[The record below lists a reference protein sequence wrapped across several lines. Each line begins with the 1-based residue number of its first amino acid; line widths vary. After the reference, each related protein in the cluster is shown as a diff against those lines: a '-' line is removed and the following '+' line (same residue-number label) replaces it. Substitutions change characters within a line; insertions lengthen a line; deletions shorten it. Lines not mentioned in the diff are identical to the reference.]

1 MKKTWQFVKKGE
13 KMRKKTGKIWIAALV
28 CIGMMIATVC
38 GLKVSAAE
46 TDVMTEPVL
55 EYIVIDNPRI
65 DTPGTQT
72 IVAGYQ
78 AKDTLT
84 DAVLTYK
91 NTVTDEEET
100 VSASRI
106 DADTLVFEMNYTDE
120 SESGIYSLESLDF
133 EADEQTYSLDFSK
146 CGIEGKYGVN
156 QSCETEPD
164 AVVEDSDTQEETN
177 DSDVS
182 FTTITKDGEVTENT
196 DISDVVEDAVA
207 QQSSDSGIAVYAE
220 NGARTTS
227 TGKVIVVLDPGH
239 GGFDPG
245 TSGFGANEKDLTLK
259 IAKYCKAV
267 LESDGRIQIYMT
279 RETDTS
285 VGNATD
291 VSTDLYNRIQYAIGK
306 KADLFVSLHLNSA
319 GASAKGAEVYY
330 PNSNYRADIGAQ
342 GKTLATDIQN
352 ELVKLGLYNRGAKI
366 QNSTSS
372 KYSDNSVQDY
382 YYVIQQSKR
391 AGFPGIIVEHAF
403 LSNQNDYNNYLSS
416 DEKLKKLG
424 EADAKGILTYLET
437 GGYVGKWVKTG
448 SQWKYQNY
456 DGSYVKNCW
465 KLIKNLWYHFDANG
479 IMQTGFLTLN
489 GKTYYLQSSGA
500 MKTSWQKIS
509 NTWYYFDG
517 SGAMVSNGWRWINS
531 KCYYFDKN
539 GKMATDTWIG
549 EYYVDADGA
558 WVKGK
563 QKETDKWIQSSG
575 RWWYRHADGSY
586 TRSGWEYIGSKWYY
600 FDQNGWMVTGWQKVK
615 GSWYYM
621 ESKGA
626 MVNSGWKWINS
637 KCYYFDKNGKM
648 AANTWIDRS
657 YVDADGAWVKDKK
670 QEPDKWIQSSG
681 RWWYRHGDGTY
692 TKSDWEYIGNKWYYF
707 DQNGWMLTGWQK
719 VSGSWYYMDSNGAR
733 VADGWK
739 WINNKCYYFDKNGKM
754 AADTWIDGSYV
765 DASGVWIKDKKQEPE
780 NVTKTGWVQYSG
792 HWMYYNT
799 DGSYVKSN
807 WKSVNSIW
815 YYFDQNG
822 WMVTGW
828 MTLSS
833 GKYYLNPTKNSD
845 GVEGAMLKGYKQI
858 DGKWYYLR
866 SGESPEGSLRYE
878 GVTSIMGTS
887 AIGTNKTT
895 VVNKMVKMFQKSGK
909 NYPAQALTKGNA
921 PTIEAFCQIVY
932 DEAVIEGIKP
942 EVVFGQAMNETGYL
956 QFGGD
961 VKIEQFNFAGLG
973 ASGGGIVGESFK
985 SVAEGI
991 RAQVQHLKGYAS
1003 TEALKQTCVDNRY
1016 KWVTKGCAPYVEWL
1030 GQKENP
1036 NGKGW
1041 ATSKNY
1047 GMNLMEKYII
1057 PMYSL

>member
-1 MKKTWQFVKKGE
+1 
-13 KMRKKTGKIWIAALV
+13 MRKKTGKIWIAALA
-28 CIGMMIATVC
+28 CIGMMIASVC

-46 TDVMTEPVL
+46 NRGTSEPVL
-55 EYIVIDNPRI
+55 EYIVINNPRI
-65 DTPGTQT
+65 DTPGTQI

-91 NTVTDEEET
+91 NTVTDEEMT
-100 VSASRI
+100 VSAARI
-106 DADTLVFEMNYTDE
+106 DADTAVFEMNYTDE

-133 EADEQTYSLDFSK
+133 EMDEQMYSLDFAK

-182 FTTITKDGEVTENT
+182 FTTITKDGEVTENA
-196 DISDVVEDAVA
+196 DISDVVEEAVA
-207 QQSSDSGIAVYAE
+207 QRSSDSEIAVYAE
-220 NGARTTS
+220 SGARTTS

-259 IAKYCKAV
+259 IAKYCKAA
-267 LESDGRIQIYMT
+267 LEKDGRIQVYMT

-285 VGNATD
+285 VGNTTN

-306 KADLFVSLHLNSA
+306 KANLFVSIHLNSA
-319 GASAKGAEVYY
+319 TASAKGAEVYY

-342 GKTLATDIQN
+342 GKALATDIQN

-372 KYSDNSVQDY
+372 KYPDNSVQDY

-391 AGFPGIIVEHAF
+391 AGFPGIIVEHAY
-403 LSNQNDYNNYLSS
+403 LSNQSDYNNYLSS
-416 DEKLKKLG
+416 DAKLKKLG
-424 EADAKGILTYLET
+424 EADAKGIITYLDT
-437 GGYVGKWVKTG
+437 SGYVGKWVQSG

-489 GKTYYLQSSGA
+489 GKMYYLQSSGA
-500 MKTSWQKIS
+500 MKTGWQKIS
-509 NTWYYFDG
+509 NTWYYFDS

-539 GKMATDTWIG
+539 GKMAADTWIG
-549 EYYVDADGA
+549 EYYVDASGA
-558 WVKGK
+558 WVKDK

-586 TRSGWEYIGSKWYY
+586 TRSGWEYIGGKWYY

-621 ESKGA
+621 ESNGA
-626 MVNSGWKWINS
+626 MVSSGWKWINS

-648 AANTWIDRS
+648 AANTWIDGS
-657 YVDADGAWVKDKK
+657 YVDASGAWVKDKK
-670 QEPDKWIQSSG
+670 QEPDKWIRSSG

-692 TKSDWEYIGNKWYYF
+692 IRSDWEYIGNKWYYF
-707 DQNGWMLTGWQK
+707 DQNGWMITGWQK
-719 VSGSWYYMDSNGAR
+719 VSGSWYYMEGNGAR

-754 AADTWIDGSYV
+754 AVDTWIDGSYV

-887 AIGTNKTT
+887 AMGTNKTT

-909 NYPAQALTKGNA
+909 NYPTQALTKGNA
-921 PTIEAFCQIVY
+921 PTIEAFCRIVY

-1003 TEALKQTCVDNRY
+1003 TKALKQTCVDNRY

>member
-1 MKKTWQFVKKGE
+1 
-13 KMRKKTGKIWIAALV
+13 MRKKTGKIWIAALA
-28 CIGMMIATVC
+28 CIGMMIASVC

-46 TDVMTEPVL
+46 NRGTSEPVL
-55 EYIVIDNPRI
+55 EYIVISNPRI
-65 DTPGTQT
+65 DTPGTQI

-91 NTVTDEEET
+91 NTVTDEEMT
-100 VSASRI
+100 VSAARI
-106 DADTLVFEMNYTDE
+106 DADTAVFEMNYTDE

-133 EADEQTYSLDFSK
+133 EMDEQMYSLDFAK

-182 FTTITKDGEVTENT
+182 FTTITKDGEVTENA
-196 DISDVVEDAVA
+196 DISDVVEEAVA
-207 QQSSDSGIAVYAE
+207 QRSSDSEIAVYAE
-220 NGARTTS
+220 SGARTTS

-259 IAKYCKAV
+259 IAKYCKAA
-267 LESDGRIQIYMT
+267 LEKDGRIQVYMT

-285 VGNATD
+285 VGNTTN

-306 KADLFVSLHLNSA
+306 KANLFVSIHLNSA
-319 GASAKGAEVYY
+319 TASAKGAEVYY

-342 GKTLATDIQN
+342 GKALATDIQN

-372 KYSDNSVQDY
+372 KYPDNSVQDY

-391 AGFPGIIVEHAF
+391 AGFPGIIVEHAY
-403 LSNQNDYNNYLSS
+403 LSNQSDYNNYLSS
-416 DEKLKKLG
+416 DAKLKKLG
-424 EADAKGILTYLET
+424 EADAKGIITYLDT
-437 GGYVGKWVKTG
+437 SGYVGKWVQSG

-500 MKTSWQKIS
+500 MKTGWQKIS
-509 NTWYYFDG
+509 NTWYYFDS

-539 GKMATDTWIG
+539 GKMAVDTWIG
-549 EYYVDADGA
+549 EYYVDASGA
-558 WVKGK
+558 WVKDK

-586 TRSGWEYIGSKWYY
+586 TRSGWEYIGGKWYY

-621 ESKGA
+621 ESNGA
-626 MVNSGWKWINS
+626 MVSSDWKWINS

-648 AANTWIDRS
+648 AANTWIDGS
-657 YVDADGAWVKDKK
+657 YVDASGAWVKDKK
-670 QEPDKWIQSSG
+670 QEPDKWIRSSG

-692 TKSDWEYIGNKWYYF
+692 TRSDWEYIGNKWYYF
-707 DQNGWMLTGWQK
+707 DQNGWMITGWQK
-719 VSGSWYYMDSNGAR
+719 VSGSWYYMESNGAR

-887 AIGTNKTT
+887 AMGTNKTI

-909 NYPAQALTKGNA
+909 NYPTQALTKGNA

-973 ASGGGIVGESFK
+973 ASGGGIAGESFK

-1003 TEALKQTCVDNRY
+1003 TKALKQTCVDNRY

>member
-1 MKKTWQFVKKGE
+1 
-13 KMRKKTGKIWIAALV
+13 MRKKTGKIWIAALA

-46 TDVMTEPVL
+46 NRGTSEPVL
-55 EYIVIDNPRI
+55 EYIVINNPRI

-120 SESGIYSLESLDF
+120 SGSGIYSLESLDF
-133 EADEQTYSLDFSK
+133 EADEQTYSLDFAK

-259 IAKYCKAV
+259 IAKYCKVA

-372 KYSDNSVQDY
+372 KYPDNSVQDY

-500 MKTSWQKIS
+500 MKTGWQKIS
-509 NTWYYFDG
+509 NTWYYFES

-539 GKMATDTWIG
+539 GKMAADTWIG
-549 EYYVDADGA
+549 EYYVDASGA
-558 WVKGK
+558 WVKDK

-586 TRSGWEYIGSKWYY
+586 TRSGWEYIGGKWYY

-621 ESKGA
+621 ESNGA
-626 MVNSGWKWINS
+626 MVSSGWKWINS
-637 KCYYFDKNGKM
+637 
-648 AANTWIDRS
+648 
-657 YVDADGAWVKDKK
+657 
-670 QEPDKWIQSSG
+670 
-681 RWWYRHGDGTY
+681 
-692 TKSDWEYIGNKWYYF
+692 
-707 DQNGWMLTGWQK
+707 
-719 VSGSWYYMDSNGAR
+719 
-733 VADGWK
+733 
-739 WINNKCYYFDKNGKM
+739 KCYYFDKNGKM

-765 DASGVWIKDKKQEPE
+765 DVSGVWIKDKKQEPE

-822 WMVTGW
+822 WMATGW
-828 MTLSS
+828 ITLSS
-833 GKYYLNPTKNSD
+833 GKYYLNPAKNSN

-866 SGESPEGSLRYE
+866 SGESPEGSLKYE

-887 AIGTNKTT
+887 AMGTNKTT
-895 VVNKMVKMFQKSGK
+895 VVNKMVKMFRKSRK
-909 NYPAQALTKGNA
+909 TYPAQALTKGNA

-932 DEAVIEGIKP
+932 DEALIEGVKP

-973 ASGGGIVGESFK
+973 ATGGGVKGESFK
-985 SVAEGI
+985 NVAEGI

-1003 TEALKQTCVDNRY
+1003 TEALKQTCVDKRY
-1016 KWVTKGCAPYVEWL
+1016 GNINPKGSTPYVEWL

>member
-1 MKKTWQFVKKGE
+1 
-13 KMRKKTGKIWIAALV
+13 MRKKTGKIWIAALA
-28 CIGMMIATVC
+28 CIGMMIASVC

-46 TDVMTEPVL
+46 NRGTSEPVL
-55 EYIVIDNPRI
+55 EYIVISNPRI

-91 NTVTDEEET
+91 NTVTDEEMT
-100 VSASRI
+100 VSAARI
-106 DADTLVFEMNYTDE
+106 DADTAVFEMNYTDE

-133 EADEQTYSLDFSK
+133 EMDEQMYSLDFAK

-182 FTTITKDGEVTENT
+182 FTTITKDGEVTENA
-196 DISDVVEDAVA
+196 DISDVVEEAVA
-207 QQSSDSGIAVYAE
+207 QRSSDSEIAVYAE
-220 NGARTTS
+220 SGARTTS

-259 IAKYCKAV
+259 IAKYCKAA
-267 LESDGRIQIYMT
+267 LEKDGRIQVYMT

-285 VGNATD
+285 VGNTTN

-306 KADLFVSLHLNSA
+306 KANLFVSIHLNSA
-319 GASAKGAEVYY
+319 TASAKGAEVYY

-342 GKTLATDIQN
+342 GKALATDIQN

-372 KYSDNSVQDY
+372 KYPDNSVQDY

-391 AGFPGIIVEHAF
+391 AGFPGIIVEHAY
-403 LSNQNDYNNYLSS
+403 LSNQSDYNNYLSS
-416 DEKLKKLG
+416 DAKLKKLG
-424 EADAKGILTYLET
+424 EADAKGIITYLDT
-437 GGYVGKWVKTG
+437 SGYVGKWVQSG

-500 MKTSWQKIS
+500 MKTGWQKIS
-509 NTWYYFDG
+509 NTWYYFDS

-539 GKMATDTWIG
+539 GKMAVDTWIG
-549 EYYVDADGA
+549 EYYVDASGA
-558 WVKGK
+558 WVKDK

-586 TRSGWEYIGSKWYY
+586 TRSRWEYIGGKWYY

-621 ESKGA
+621 ESNGA
-626 MVNSGWKWINS
+626 MVSSDWKWINS

-648 AANTWIDRS
+648 AANTWIDGS
-657 YVDADGAWVKDKK
+657 YVDASGAWVKDKK
-670 QEPDKWIQSSG
+670 QEPDKWIRSSG

-692 TKSDWEYIGNKWYYF
+692 TRSDWEYIGNKWYYF
-707 DQNGWMLTGWQK
+707 DQNGWMITGWQK
-719 VSGSWYYMDSNGAR
+719 VSGSWYYMESNGAR

-887 AIGTNKTT
+887 AMGTNKTI

-909 NYPAQALTKGNA
+909 NYPTQALTKGNA

-973 ASGGGIVGESFK
+973 ASGGGIAGESFK

-1030 GQKENP
+1030 GQKENL

>member
-1 MKKTWQFVKKGE
+1 
-13 KMRKKTGKIWIAALV
+13 MRKKTGKIWIAALA
-28 CIGMMIATVC
+28 CIGMMIASVC

-46 TDVMTEPVL
+46 NRGTSEPVL
-55 EYIVIDNPRI
+55 EYIVISNPRI

-91 NTVTDEEET
+91 NTVTDEEMT
-100 VSASRI
+100 VSAARI
-106 DADTLVFEMNYTDE
+106 DADTAVFEMNYTDE

-133 EADEQTYSLDFSK
+133 EMDEQMYSLDFAK

-182 FTTITKDGEVTENT
+182 FTTITKDGEVTENA
-196 DISDVVEDAVA
+196 DISDVVEEAVA
-207 QQSSDSGIAVYAE
+207 QRSSDSEIAVYAE
-220 NGARTTS
+220 SGARTTS

-259 IAKYCKAV
+259 IAKYCKAA
-267 LESDGRIQIYMT
+267 LEKDGRIQVYMT

-285 VGNATD
+285 VGNTTN

-306 KADLFVSLHLNSA
+306 KANLFVSIHLNSA
-319 GASAKGAEVYY
+319 TASAKGAEVYY

-342 GKTLATDIQN
+342 GKALATDIQN

-372 KYSDNSVQDY
+372 KYPDNSVQDY

-391 AGFPGIIVEHAF
+391 AGFPGIIVEHAY
-403 LSNQNDYNNYLSS
+403 LSNQSDYNNYLSS
-416 DEKLKKLG
+416 DAKLKKLG
-424 EADAKGILTYLET
+424 EADAKGIITYLDT
-437 GGYVGKWVKTG
+437 GGYVGKWVQSG

-500 MKTSWQKIS
+500 MKTGWQKIS
-509 NTWYYFDG
+509 NTWYYFDS

-539 GKMATDTWIG
+539 GKMAVDTWIG
-549 EYYVDADGA
+549 EYYVDASGA
-558 WVKGK
+558 WVKDK

-586 TRSGWEYIGSKWYY
+586 TRSGWEYIGGKWYY

-621 ESKGA
+621 ESNGA
-626 MVNSGWKWINS
+626 MVSSDWKWINS

-648 AANTWIDRS
+648 AANTWIDGS
-657 YVDADGAWVKDKK
+657 YVDASGAWVKDKK
-670 QEPDKWIQSSG
+670 QEPDKWIRSSG

-692 TKSDWEYIGNKWYYF
+692 TRSDWEYIGNKWYYF
-707 DQNGWMLTGWQK
+707 DQNGWMITGWQK
-719 VSGSWYYMDSNGAR
+719 VSGSWYYMESNGAR

-887 AIGTNKTT
+887 AMGTNKTI

-909 NYPAQALTKGNA
+909 NYPTQALTKGNA

-973 ASGGGIVGESFK
+973 ASGGGIAGESFK

-1030 GQKENP
+1030 GQKENL

>member
-1 MKKTWQFVKKGE
+1 
-13 KMRKKTGKIWIAALV
+13 MRKKTGKIWIAALA
-28 CIGMMIATVC
+28 CIGMMIASVC

-46 TDVMTEPVL
+46 NRGTSEPVL
-55 EYIVIDNPRI
+55 EYIVINNPRI

-91 NTVTDEEET
+91 NTVTDEEMT
-100 VSASRI
+100 VSAARI
-106 DADTLVFEMNYTDE
+106 DADTAVFEMNYTDE

-133 EADEQTYSLDFSK
+133 EMDEQMYSLDFAK

-164 AVVEDSDTQEETN
+164 AVVEDSDTQEKTN

-182 FTTITKDGEVTENT
+182 FTTITKDGEVTENA
-196 DISDVVEDAVA
+196 DISDVVEEAVA
-207 QQSSDSGIAVYAE
+207 QQSSDSEIAVYAE
-220 NGARTTS
+220 SGARTTS

-259 IAKYCKAV
+259 IAKYCKAA
-267 LESDGRIQIYMT
+267 LEKDGRIQVYMT

-285 VGNATD
+285 VGNTTN

-306 KADLFVSLHLNSA
+306 KANLFVSIHLNSA
-319 GASAKGAEVYY
+319 TASAKGAEVYY

-342 GKTLATDIQN
+342 GKALATDIQN

-372 KYSDNSVQDY
+372 KYPDNSVQDY

-391 AGFPGIIVEHAF
+391 AGFPGIIVEHAY
-403 LSNQNDYNNYLSS
+403 LSNQSDYNNYLSS
-416 DEKLKKLG
+416 DAKLKQLG
-424 EADAKGILTYLET
+424 EADAKGIITYLDT
-437 GGYVGKWVKTG
+437 SGYVGKWVQSG

-500 MKTSWQKIS
+500 MKTGWQKIS
-509 NTWYYFDG
+509 NTWYYFDS

-539 GKMATDTWIG
+539 GKMAADTWIG

-586 TRSGWEYIGSKWYY
+586 TRSGWEYIGGKWYY

-621 ESKGA
+621 ESNGA
-626 MVNSGWKWINS
+626 MVSSGWKWINS

-648 AANTWIDRS
+648 AANTWIDGS
-657 YVDADGAWVKDKK
+657 YVDASGAWVKDKK
-670 QEPDKWIQSSG
+670 QEPDKWIRSSG

-692 TKSDWEYIGNKWYYF
+692 TRSDWEYIGNKWYYF
-707 DQNGWMLTGWQK
+707 DQNGWMITGWQK
-719 VSGSWYYMDSNGAR
+719 VSGSWYYMESNGAR

-739 WINNKCYYFDKNGKM
+739 WINNECYYFDKNGKM

-792 HWMYYNT
+792 RWMYYNA

-807 WKSVNSIW
+807 WKSVNNIW

-887 AIGTNKTT
+887 AMGTNKTT
-895 VVNKMVKMFQKSGK
+895 VVNKMVKMFRKSGK
-909 NYPAQALTKGNA
+909 NYPTQALTKGNA

-973 ASGGGIVGESFK
+973 ASGGGIAGESFK

>member
-1 MKKTWQFVKKGE
+1 
-13 KMRKKTGKIWIAALV
+13 MRKKTGKIWIAALA
-28 CIGMMIATVC
+28 CIGMMIASVC

-46 TDVMTEPVL
+46 NRGTSEPVL
-55 EYIVIDNPRI
+55 EYIVINNPRI

-91 NTVTDEEET
+91 NTVTDEEMT
-100 VSASRI
+100 VSAARI
-106 DADTLVFEMNYTDE
+106 DADTAVFEMNYTDE

-133 EADEQTYSLDFSK
+133 EMDEQMYSLDFAK

-182 FTTITKDGEVTENT
+182 FTTITKDGEVTENA
-196 DISDVVEDAVA
+196 DISDVVEEAVA
-207 QQSSDSGIAVYAE
+207 QRSSDSEISVYAE
-220 NGARTTS
+220 SGARTTS

-259 IAKYCKAV
+259 IAKYCKAA
-267 LESDGRIQIYMT
+267 LEKDGRIQVYMT

-285 VGNATD
+285 VGNTTN

-306 KADLFVSLHLNSA
+306 KANLFVSIHLNSA
-319 GASAKGAEVYY
+319 TASAAKGAEVYY
-330 PNSNYRADIGAQ
+330 PNSNYRTDIGAQ
-342 GKTLATDIQN
+342 GKALATDIQN

-372 KYSDNSVQDY
+372 KYPDNSVQDY

-391 AGFPGIIVEHAF
+391 AGFPGIIVEHAY
-403 LSNQNDYNNYLSS
+403 LSNQSDYNNYLSS
-416 DEKLKKLG
+416 DAKLKKLG
-424 EADAKGILTYLET
+424 EADAKGIITYLDT
-437 GGYVGKWVKTG
+437 SGYVGKWVQSG

-500 MKTSWQKIS
+500 MKTGWQKIS
-509 NTWYYFDG
+509 NTWYYFDS

-539 GKMATDTWIG
+539 GKMAADTWIG
-549 EYYVDADGA
+549 EYYVDASGA
-558 WVKGK
+558 WVKDK
-563 QKETDKWIQSSG
+563 QQETDKWIQSSD

-586 TRSGWEYIGSKWYY
+586 TRSGWEYIGGKWYY

-621 ESKGA
+621 ESNGA
-626 MVNSGWKWINS
+626 MVSSGWKWINS
-637 KCYYFDKNGKM
+637 
-648 AANTWIDRS
+648 
-657 YVDADGAWVKDKK
+657 
-670 QEPDKWIQSSG
+670 
-681 RWWYRHGDGTY
+681 
-692 TKSDWEYIGNKWYYF
+692 
-707 DQNGWMLTGWQK
+707 
-719 VSGSWYYMDSNGAR
+719 
-733 VADGWK
+733 
-739 WINNKCYYFDKNGKM
+739 KCYYFDKNGKM

-765 DASGVWIKDKKQEPE
+765 DASGAWIKDKKQEPE
-780 NVTKTGWVQYSG
+780 NVTKTGWVQYTG
-792 HWMYYNT
+792 HWLYYNA
-799 DGSYVKSN
+799 DGSAVKSN
-807 WKSVNSIW
+807 WKSVNGIW

-822 WMVTGW
+822 WMAAGW
-828 MTLSS
+828 ITLSS
-833 GKYYLNPTKNSD
+833 GKYYLNPAKNSN

-866 SGESPEGSLRYE
+866 SGESPAGSLRYE

-887 AIGTNKTT
+887 AMGTNKTT
-895 VVNKMVKMFQKSGK
+895 VVNKMVKMFRKSRK
-909 NYPAQALTKGNA
+909 TYPAQALTKGNA

-932 DEAVIEGIKP
+932 DEALIEGVKP

-973 ASGGGIVGESFK
+973 ATGGGVKGESFK
-985 SVAEGI
+985 NVAEGI

>member
-1 MKKTWQFVKKGE
+1 M
-13 KMRKKTGKIWIAALV
+13 
-28 CIGMMIATVC
+28 
-38 GLKVSAAE
+38 
-46 TDVMTEPVL
+46 
-55 EYIVIDNPRI
+55 
-65 DTPGTQT
+65 
-72 IVAGYQ
+72 
-78 AKDTLT
+78 
-84 DAVLTYK
+84 
-91 NTVTDEEET
+91 
-100 VSASRI
+100 
-106 DADTLVFEMNYTDE
+106 
-120 SESGIYSLESLDF
+120 
-133 EADEQTYSLDFSK
+133 YSLDFAK

-182 FTTITKDGEVTENT
+182 FTTITKDGEVTENA
-196 DISDVVEDAVA
+196 DISDVVEEAVA
-207 QQSSDSGIAVYAE
+207 QRSSDSEIAVYAE
-220 NGARTTS
+220 SGARTTS

-259 IAKYCKAV
+259 IAKYCKAA
-267 LESDGRIQIYMT
+267 LEKDGRIQVYMT

-285 VGNATD
+285 VGNTTN

-306 KADLFVSLHLNSA
+306 KANLFVSIHLNSA
-319 GASAKGAEVYY
+319 TASAKGAEVYY

-342 GKTLATDIQN
+342 GKALATDIQN

-372 KYSDNSVQDY
+372 KYPDNSVQDY

-391 AGFPGIIVEHAF
+391 AGFPGIIVEHAY
-403 LSNQNDYNNYLSS
+403 LSNQSDYNNYLSS
-416 DEKLKKLG
+416 DAKLKKLG
-424 EADAKGILTYLET
+424 EADAKGIITYLDT
-437 GGYVGKWVKTG
+437 SGYVGKWVQSG

-500 MKTSWQKIS
+500 MKTGWQKIS
-509 NTWYYFDG
+509 NTWYYFDS

-539 GKMATDTWIG
+539 GKMAVDTWIG
-549 EYYVDADGA
+549 EYYVDASGA
-558 WVKGK
+558 WVKDK

-586 TRSGWEYIGSKWYY
+586 TRSGWEYIGGKWYY

-621 ESKGA
+621 ESNGA
-626 MVNSGWKWINS
+626 MVSSDWKWINS
-637 KCYYFDKNGKM
+637 
-648 AANTWIDRS
+648 
-657 YVDADGAWVKDKK
+657 
-670 QEPDKWIQSSG
+670 
-681 RWWYRHGDGTY
+681 
-692 TKSDWEYIGNKWYYF
+692 
-707 DQNGWMLTGWQK
+707 
-719 VSGSWYYMDSNGAR
+719 
-733 VADGWK
+733 
-739 WINNKCYYFDKNGKM
+739 KCYYFDKNGKM

-887 AIGTNKTT
+887 AMGTNKTI

-909 NYPAQALTKGNA
+909 NYPTQALTKGNA

-973 ASGGGIVGESFK
+973 ASGGGIAGESFK

-1030 GQKENP
+1030 GQKENL

>member
-1 MKKTWQFVKKGE
+1 
-13 KMRKKTGKIWIAALV
+13 MRKKTGKIWIAALA
-28 CIGMMIATVC
+28 CIGMMIASVC

-46 TDVMTEPVL
+46 NRGTSEPVL
-55 EYIVIDNPRI
+55 EYIVISNPRI

-91 NTVTDEEET
+91 NTVTDEEMT
-100 VSASRI
+100 VSAARI
-106 DADTLVFEMNYTDE
+106 DADTAVFEMNYTDE

-133 EADEQTYSLDFSK
+133 EMDEQMYSLDFAK

-182 FTTITKDGEVTENT
+182 FTTITKDGEVTENA
-196 DISDVVEDAVA
+196 DISDVVEEAVA
-207 QQSSDSGIAVYAE
+207 QRSSDSEIAVYAE
-220 NGARTTS
+220 SGARTTS

-259 IAKYCKAV
+259 IAKYCKAA
-267 LESDGRIQIYMT
+267 LEKDGRIQVYMT

-285 VGNATD
+285 VGNTTN

-306 KADLFVSLHLNSA
+306 KANLFVSIHLNSA
-319 GASAKGAEVYY
+319 TASAKGAEVYY

-342 GKTLATDIQN
+342 GKALATDIQN

-372 KYSDNSVQDY
+372 KYPDNSVQDY

-391 AGFPGIIVEHAF
+391 AGFPGIIVEHAY
-403 LSNQNDYNNYLSS
+403 LSNQSDYNNYLSS
-416 DEKLKKLG
+416 DAKIKKLG
-424 EADAKGILTYLET
+424 EADAKGIITYLDT
-437 GGYVGKWVKTG
+437 SGYVGKWVQSG

-500 MKTSWQKIS
+500 MKTGWQKIS
-509 NTWYYFDG
+509 NTWYYFDS

-539 GKMATDTWIG
+539 GKMAVDTWIG
-549 EYYVDADGA
+549 EYYVDASGA
-558 WVKGK
+558 WVKDK

-586 TRSGWEYIGSKWYY
+586 TRSGWEYIGGKWYY

-621 ESKGA
+621 ESNGA
-626 MVNSGWKWINS
+626 MVSSDWKWINS

-648 AANTWIDRS
+648 AANTWIDGS
-657 YVDADGAWVKDKK
+657 YVDASGAWVKDKK
-670 QEPDKWIQSSG
+670 QEPDKWIRSSG

-692 TKSDWEYIGNKWYYF
+692 TRSDWEYIGNKWYYF
-707 DQNGWMLTGWQK
+707 DQNGWMITGWQK
-719 VSGSWYYMDSNGAR
+719 VSGSWYYMESNGAR

-822 WMVTGW
+822 WMVNGW

-887 AIGTNKTT
+887 AMGTNKTI

-909 NYPAQALTKGNA
+909 NYPTQALTKGNA

-973 ASGGGIVGESFK
+973 ASGGGIAGESFK

-1030 GQKENP
+1030 GQKENL

>member
-1 MKKTWQFVKKGE
+1 
-13 KMRKKTGKIWIAALV
+13 MRKLQPA
-28 CIGMMIATVC
+28 
-38 GLKVSAAE
+38 
-46 TDVMTEPVL
+46 
-55 EYIVIDNPRI
+55 
-65 DTPGTQT
+65 
-72 IVAGYQ
+72 
-78 AKDTLT
+78 
-84 DAVLTYK
+84 
-91 NTVTDEEET
+91 
-100 VSASRI
+100 
-106 DADTLVFEMNYTDE
+106 
-120 SESGIYSLESLDF
+120 
-133 EADEQTYSLDFSK
+133 
-146 CGIEGKYGVN
+146 
-156 QSCETEPD
+156 
-164 AVVEDSDTQEETN
+164 
-177 DSDVS
+177 
-182 FTTITKDGEVTENT
+182 
-196 DISDVVEDAVA
+196 
-207 QQSSDSGIAVYAE
+207 
-220 NGARTTS
+220 
-227 TGKVIVVLDPGH
+227 H

-259 IAKYCKAV
+259 IAKYCKAA
-267 LESDGRIQIYMT
+267 LEKDGRIQVYMT

-285 VGNATD
+285 VGNTTN

-306 KADLFVSLHLNSA
+306 KANLFVSIHLNSA
-319 GASAKGAEVYY
+319 TASAKGAEVYY

-342 GKTLATDIQN
+342 GKALATDIQN

-372 KYSDNSVQDY
+372 KYPDNSVQDY

-391 AGFPGIIVEHAF
+391 AGFPGIIVEHAY
-403 LSNQNDYNNYLSS
+403 LSNQSDYNNYLSS
-416 DEKLKKLG
+416 DAKLKKLG
-424 EADAKGILTYLET
+424 EADAKGIITYLDT
-437 GGYVGKWVKTG
+437 SGYVGKWVQSG

-500 MKTSWQKIS
+500 MKTGWQKIS
-509 NTWYYFDG
+509 NTWYYFDS

-539 GKMATDTWIG
+539 GKMAVDTWIG
-549 EYYVDADGA
+549 EYYVDASGA
-558 WVKGK
+558 WVKDK

-586 TRSGWEYIGSKWYY
+586 TRSGWEYIGGKWYY

-621 ESKGA
+621 ESNGA
-626 MVNSGWKWINS
+626 MVSSDWKWINS

-648 AANTWIDRS
+648 AANTWIDGS
-657 YVDADGAWVKDKK
+657 YVDASGAWVKDKK
-670 QEPDKWIQSSG
+670 QEPDKWIRSSG

-692 TKSDWEYIGNKWYYF
+692 TRSDWEYIGNKWYYF
-707 DQNGWMLTGWQK
+707 DQNGWMITGWQK
-719 VSGSWYYMDSNGAR
+719 VSGSWYYMESNGAR

-887 AIGTNKTT
+887 AMGTNKTI

-909 NYPAQALTKGNA
+909 NYPTQALTKGNA

-973 ASGGGIVGESFK
+973 ASGGGIAGESFK

-1030 GQKENP
+1030 GQKENL

>member
-1 MKKTWQFVKKGE
+1 
-13 KMRKKTGKIWIAALV
+13 MRKKTGKIWIAALA
-28 CIGMMIATVC
+28 CIGMMIASVC

-46 TDVMTEPVL
+46 NRGTSEPVL
-55 EYIVIDNPRI
+55 EYIVISNPRI

-91 NTVTDEEET
+91 NTVTDEEMT
-100 VSASRI
+100 VSAARI
-106 DADTLVFEMNYTDE
+106 DADTAVFEMNYTDE

-133 EADEQTYSLDFSK
+133 EMDEQMYSLDFAK

-182 FTTITKDGEVTENT
+182 FTTITKDGEVTENA
-196 DISDVVEDAVA
+196 DISDVVEEAVA
-207 QQSSDSGIAVYAE
+207 QRSSDSEIAVYAE
-220 NGARTTS
+220 SGARTTS

-259 IAKYCKAV
+259 IAKYCKAA
-267 LESDGRIQIYMT
+267 LEKDGRIQVYMT

-285 VGNATD
+285 VGNTTN

-306 KADLFVSLHLNSA
+306 KANLFVSIHLNSA
-319 GASAKGAEVYY
+319 TASAKGAEVYY

-342 GKTLATDIQN
+342 GKALATDIQN

-372 KYSDNSVQDY
+372 KYPDNSVQDY

-391 AGFPGIIVEHAF
+391 AGFPGIIVEHAY
-403 LSNQNDYNNYLSS
+403 LSNQSDYNNYLSS
-416 DEKLKKLG
+416 DAKLKKLG
-424 EADAKGILTYLET
+424 EADAKGIITYLDT
-437 GGYVGKWVKTG
+437 SGYVGKWVQSG

-500 MKTSWQKIS
+500 MKTGWQKIS
-509 NTWYYFDG
+509 NTWYYFDS

-539 GKMATDTWIG
+539 GKMAIDTWIG
-549 EYYVDADGA
+549 EYYVDASGA
-558 WVKGK
+558 WVKDK

-586 TRSGWEYIGSKWYY
+586 TRSGWEYIGGKWYY

-621 ESKGA
+621 ESNGA
-626 MVNSGWKWINS
+626 MVSSDWKWINS

-648 AANTWIDRS
+648 AANTWIDGS
-657 YVDADGAWVKDKK
+657 YVDASGAWVKDKK
-670 QEPDKWIQSSG
+670 QEPDKWIRSSG

-692 TKSDWEYIGNKWYYF
+692 TRSDWEYIGNKWYYF
-707 DQNGWMLTGWQK
+707 DQNGWMITGWQK
-719 VSGSWYYMDSNGAR
+719 VSGSWYYMESNGAR

-887 AIGTNKTT
+887 AMGTNKTI

-909 NYPAQALTKGNA
+909 NYPTQALTKGNA

-973 ASGGGIVGESFK
+973 ASGGGIAGESFK

-1030 GQKENP
+1030 GQKENL

>member
-1 MKKTWQFVKKGE
+1 
-13 KMRKKTGKIWIAALV
+13 
-28 CIGMMIATVC
+28 
-38 GLKVSAAE
+38 
-46 TDVMTEPVL
+46 MTE
-55 EYIVIDNPRI
+55 N
-65 DTPGTQT
+65 
-72 IVAGYQ
+72 A
-78 AKDTLT
+78 
-84 DAVLTYK
+84 
-91 NTVTDEEET
+91 
-100 VSASRI
+100 
-106 DADTLVFEMNYTDE
+106 
-120 SESGIYSLESLDF
+120 
-133 EADEQTYSLDFSK
+133 
-146 CGIEGKYGVN
+146 
-156 QSCETEPD
+156 
-164 AVVEDSDTQEETN
+164 
-177 DSDVS
+177 
-182 FTTITKDGEVTENT
+182 
-196 DISDVVEDAVA
+196 DISDVVEEAVA
-207 QQSSDSGIAVYAE
+207 QRSSDSEIAVYAE
-220 NGARTTS
+220 SGARTTS

-259 IAKYCKAV
+259 IAKYCKAA
-267 LESDGRIQIYMT
+267 LEKDGRIQVYMT

-285 VGNATD
+285 VGNTTN

-306 KADLFVSLHLNSA
+306 KANLFVSIHLNSA
-319 GASAKGAEVYY
+319 TASAKGAEVYY

-342 GKTLATDIQN
+342 GKALATDIQN

-372 KYSDNSVQDY
+372 KYPDNSVQDY

-391 AGFPGIIVEHAF
+391 AGFPGIIVEHAY
-403 LSNQNDYNNYLSS
+403 LSNQSDYNNYLSS
-416 DEKLKKLG
+416 DAKLKKLG
-424 EADAKGILTYLET
+424 EADAKGIITYLDT
-437 GGYVGKWVKTG
+437 SGYVGKWVQSG

-500 MKTSWQKIS
+500 MKTGWQKIS
-509 NTWYYFDG
+509 NTWYYFDS

-539 GKMATDTWIG
+539 GKMAVDTWIG
-549 EYYVDADGA
+549 EYYVDASGA
-558 WVKGK
+558 WVKDK

-586 TRSGWEYIGSKWYY
+586 TRSGWEYIGGKWYY
-600 FDQNGWMVTGWQKVK
+600 FDQNGWMVTGWQKGK

-621 ESKGA
+621 ESNGA
-626 MVNSGWKWINS
+626 MVSSDWKWINS
-637 KCYYFDKNGKM
+637 
-648 AANTWIDRS
+648 
-657 YVDADGAWVKDKK
+657 
-670 QEPDKWIQSSG
+670 
-681 RWWYRHGDGTY
+681 
-692 TKSDWEYIGNKWYYF
+692 
-707 DQNGWMLTGWQK
+707 
-719 VSGSWYYMDSNGAR
+719 
-733 VADGWK
+733 
-739 WINNKCYYFDKNGKM
+739 KCYYFDKNGKM

-887 AIGTNKTT
+887 AMGTNKTI

-909 NYPAQALTKGNA
+909 NYPTQALTKGNA

-973 ASGGGIVGESFK
+973 ASGGGIAGESFK

-1030 GQKENP
+1030 GQKENL

>member
-1 MKKTWQFVKKGE
+1 
-13 KMRKKTGKIWIAALV
+13 MRKLQ
-28 CIGMMIATVC
+28 
-38 GLKVSAAE
+38 SA
-46 TDVMTEPVL
+46 
-55 EYIVIDNPRI
+55 
-65 DTPGTQT
+65 
-72 IVAGYQ
+72 
-78 AKDTLT
+78 
-84 DAVLTYK
+84 
-91 NTVTDEEET
+91 
-100 VSASRI
+100 
-106 DADTLVFEMNYTDE
+106 
-120 SESGIYSLESLDF
+120 
-133 EADEQTYSLDFSK
+133 
-146 CGIEGKYGVN
+146 
-156 QSCETEPD
+156 
-164 AVVEDSDTQEETN
+164 
-177 DSDVS
+177 
-182 FTTITKDGEVTENT
+182 
-196 DISDVVEDAVA
+196 
-207 QQSSDSGIAVYAE
+207 
-220 NGARTTS
+220 
-227 TGKVIVVLDPGH
+227 H

-259 IAKYCKAV
+259 IAKYCKAA
-267 LESDGRIQIYMT
+267 LEKDGRIQVYMT

-285 VGNATD
+285 VGNTTN

-306 KADLFVSLHLNSA
+306 KANLFVSIHLNSA
-319 GASAKGAEVYY
+319 TASAKGAEVYY

-342 GKTLATDIQN
+342 GKALATDIQN

-372 KYSDNSVQDY
+372 KYPDNSVQDY

-391 AGFPGIIVEHAF
+391 AGFPGIIVEHAY
-403 LSNQNDYNNYLSS
+403 LSNQSDYNNYLSS
-416 DEKLKKLG
+416 DAKLKKLG
-424 EADAKGILTYLET
+424 EADAKGIITYLDT
-437 GGYVGKWVKTG
+437 SGYVGKWVQSG

-500 MKTSWQKIS
+500 MKTGWQKIS
-509 NTWYYFDG
+509 NTWYYFDS

-539 GKMATDTWIG
+539 GKMAVDTWIG
-549 EYYVDADGA
+549 EYYVDASGA
-558 WVKGK
+558 WVKDK

-586 TRSGWEYIGSKWYY
+586 TRSGWEYIGGKWYY

-621 ESKGA
+621 ESNGA
-626 MVNSGWKWINS
+626 MVSSDWKWINS
-637 KCYYFDKNGKM
+637 
-648 AANTWIDRS
+648 
-657 YVDADGAWVKDKK
+657 
-670 QEPDKWIQSSG
+670 
-681 RWWYRHGDGTY
+681 
-692 TKSDWEYIGNKWYYF
+692 
-707 DQNGWMLTGWQK
+707 
-719 VSGSWYYMDSNGAR
+719 
-733 VADGWK
+733 
-739 WINNKCYYFDKNGKM
+739 KCYYFDKNGKM

-887 AIGTNKTT
+887 AMGTNKTI

-909 NYPAQALTKGNA
+909 NYPTQALTKGNA

-973 ASGGGIVGESFK
+973 ASGGGIAGESFK

-1030 GQKENP
+1030 GQKENL

>member
-1 MKKTWQFVKKGE
+1 
-13 KMRKKTGKIWIAALV
+13 MRKKTGKIWIAALA
-28 CIGMMIATVC
+28 CIGMMIASVC

-46 TDVMTEPVL
+46 NRGTSEPVL
-55 EYIVIDNPRI
+55 EYIVISNPRI

-91 NTVTDEEET
+91 NTVTDEEMT
-100 VSASRI
+100 VSAARI
-106 DADTLVFEMNYTDE
+106 DADTAVFEMNYTDE

-133 EADEQTYSLDFSK
+133 EMDEQMYSLDFAK

-182 FTTITKDGEVTENT
+182 FTTITKDGEVTENA
-196 DISDVVEDAVA
+196 DISDVVEEAVA
-207 QQSSDSGIAVYAE
+207 QRSSDSEIAVYAE
-220 NGARTTS
+220 SGARTTS

-259 IAKYCKAV
+259 IAKYCKAA
-267 LESDGRIQIYMT
+267 LEKDGRIQVYMT

-285 VGNATD
+285 VGNTTN

-306 KADLFVSLHLNSA
+306 KANLFVSIHLNSA
-319 GASAKGAEVYY
+319 TASAKGAEVYY

-342 GKTLATDIQN
+342 GKALATDIQN

-372 KYSDNSVQDY
+372 KYPDNSVQDY

-391 AGFPGIIVEHAF
+391 AGFPGIIVEHAY
-403 LSNQNDYNNYLSS
+403 LSNQSDYNNYLSS
-416 DEKLKKLG
+416 DAKLKKLG
-424 EADAKGILTYLET
+424 EADAKGIITYLDT
-437 GGYVGKWVKTG
+437 SGYVGKWVQSG

-500 MKTSWQKIS
+500 MKTGWQKIS
-509 NTWYYFDG
+509 NTWYYFDS

-539 GKMATDTWIG
+539 GKMAVDTWIG
-549 EYYVDADGA
+549 EYYVDA
-558 WVKGK
+558 
-563 QKETDKWIQSSG
+563 S
-575 RWWYRHADGSY
+575 
-586 TRSGWEYIGSKWYY
+586 
-600 FDQNGWMVTGWQKVK
+600 
-615 GSWYYM
+615 
-621 ESKGA
+621 
-626 MVNSGWKWINS
+626 
-637 KCYYFDKNGKM
+637 
-648 AANTWIDRS
+648 
-657 YVDADGAWVKDKK
+657 GAWVKDKQK
-670 QEPDKWIQSSG
+670 ETDKWIQSSG

-692 TKSDWEYIGNKWYYF
+692 TRSDWEYIGNK
-707 DQNGWMLTGWQK
+707 
-719 VSGSWYYMDSNGAR
+719 
-733 VADGWK
+733 
-739 WINNKCYYFDKNGKM
+739 
-754 AADTWIDGSYV
+754 
-765 DASGVWIKDKKQEPE
+765 
-780 NVTKTGWVQYSG
+780 
-792 HWMYYNT
+792 
-799 DGSYVKSN
+799 
-807 WKSVNSIW
+807 W

-887 AIGTNKTT
+887 AMGTNKTI

-909 NYPAQALTKGNA
+909 NYPTQALTKGNA

-973 ASGGGIVGESFK
+973 ASGGGIAGESFK

-1030 GQKENP
+1030 GQKENL

>member
-1 MKKTWQFVKKGE
+1 
-13 KMRKKTGKIWIAALV
+13 MRKLQ
-28 CIGMMIATVC
+28 
-38 GLKVSAAE
+38 SA
-46 TDVMTEPVL
+46 
-55 EYIVIDNPRI
+55 
-65 DTPGTQT
+65 
-72 IVAGYQ
+72 
-78 AKDTLT
+78 
-84 DAVLTYK
+84 
-91 NTVTDEEET
+91 
-100 VSASRI
+100 
-106 DADTLVFEMNYTDE
+106 
-120 SESGIYSLESLDF
+120 
-133 EADEQTYSLDFSK
+133 
-146 CGIEGKYGVN
+146 
-156 QSCETEPD
+156 
-164 AVVEDSDTQEETN
+164 
-177 DSDVS
+177 
-182 FTTITKDGEVTENT
+182 
-196 DISDVVEDAVA
+196 
-207 QQSSDSGIAVYAE
+207 
-220 NGARTTS
+220 
-227 TGKVIVVLDPGH
+227 H

-259 IAKYCKAV
+259 IAKYCKAA
-267 LESDGRIQIYMT
+267 LEKDGRIQVYMT

-285 VGNATD
+285 VGNTTN

-306 KADLFVSLHLNSA
+306 KANLFVSIHLNSA
-319 GASAKGAEVYY
+319 TASAKGAEVYY

-342 GKTLATDIQN
+342 GKALATDIQN

-372 KYSDNSVQDY
+372 KYPDNSVQDY

-391 AGFPGIIVEHAF
+391 AGFPGIIVEHAY
-403 LSNQNDYNNYLSS
+403 LSNQSDYNNYLSS
-416 DEKLKKLG
+416 DAKLKKLG
-424 EADAKGILTYLET
+424 EADAKGIITYLDT
-437 GGYVGKWVKTG
+437 SGYVGKWVQSG

-500 MKTSWQKIS
+500 MKTGWQKIS
-509 NTWYYFDG
+509 NTWYYFDS

-539 GKMATDTWIG
+539 GKMAVDTWIG
-549 EYYVDADGA
+549 EYYVDASGA
-558 WVKGK
+558 WVKDK

-586 TRSGWEYIGSKWYY
+586 TRSGWEYIGGKWYY

-621 ESKGA
+621 ESNGA
-626 MVNSGWKWINS
+626 MVSSDWKWINS

-648 AANTWIDRS
+648 AANTWIDGS
-657 YVDADGAWVKDKK
+657 YVDASGAWVKDKK
-670 QEPDKWIQSSG
+670 QEPDKWIRSSG

-692 TKSDWEYIGNKWYYF
+692 TRSDWEYIGNKWYYF
-707 DQNGWMLTGWQK
+707 DQNGWMITGWQN
-719 VSGSWYYMDSNGAR
+719 VSGSWYYMESNGAR

-887 AIGTNKTT
+887 AMGTNKTI

-909 NYPAQALTKGNA
+909 NYPTQALTKGNA

-973 ASGGGIVGESFK
+973 ASGGGIAGESFK

-1030 GQKENP
+1030 GQKENL

>member
-1 MKKTWQFVKKGE
+1 
-13 KMRKKTGKIWIAALV
+13 MRKKTGKIWIAALA

-46 TDVMTEPVL
+46 NRGTSEPVL
-55 EYIVIDNPRI
+55 EYIVINNPRI

-120 SESGIYSLESLDF
+120 SGSGIYSLESLDF
-133 EADEQTYSLDFSK
+133 EADEQTYSLDFAK

-259 IAKYCKAV
+259 IAKYCKVA

-372 KYSDNSVQDY
+372 KYPDNSVQDY

-500 MKTSWQKIS
+500 MKTGWQKIS
-509 NTWYYFDG
+509 NTWYYFES

-539 GKMATDTWIG
+539 GKMAADTWIG
-549 EYYVDADGA
+549 EYYVDASGA
-558 WVKGK
+558 WVKDK

-586 TRSGWEYIGSKWYY
+586 TRSGWEYIGGKWYY

-621 ESKGA
+621 E
-626 MVNSGWKWINS
+626 
-637 KCYYFDKNGKM
+637 
-648 AANTWIDRS
+648 
-657 YVDADGAWVKDKK
+657 
-670 QEPDKWIQSSG
+670 
-681 RWWYRHGDGTY
+681 
-692 TKSDWEYIGNKWYYF
+692 
-707 DQNGWMLTGWQK
+707 
-719 VSGSWYYMDSNGAR
+719 SNGAR

-765 DASGVWIKDKKQEPE
+765 DVSGVWIKDKKQEPE

-822 WMVTGW
+822 WMATGW
-828 MTLSS
+828 ITLSS
-833 GKYYLNPTKNSD
+833 GKYYLNPAKNSN

-866 SGESPEGSLRYE
+866 SGESPEGSLKYE

-887 AIGTNKTT
+887 AMGTNKTT
-895 VVNKMVKMFQKSGK
+895 VVNKMVKMFRKSRK
-909 NYPAQALTKGNA
+909 TYPAQALTKGNA

-932 DEAVIEGIKP
+932 DEALIEGVKP

-973 ASGGGIVGESFK
+973 ATGGGVKGESFK
-985 SVAEGI
+985 NVAEGI

-1003 TEALKQTCVDNRY
+1003 TEALKQTCVDKRY
-1016 KWVTKGCAPYVEWL
+1016 GNINPKGSTPYVEWL

>member
-1 MKKTWQFVKKGE
+1 
-13 KMRKKTGKIWIAALV
+13 MRKKTGKIWIAALA
-28 CIGMMIATVC
+28 CIGMMIASVC

-46 TDVMTEPVL
+46 NRGTSEPVL
-55 EYIVIDNPRI
+55 EYIVINNPRI
-65 DTPGTQT
+65 DTPGTQI

-91 NTVTDEEET
+91 NTVTDEEMT
-100 VSASRI
+100 VSAARI
-106 DADTLVFEMNYTDE
+106 DADTAVFEMNYTDE

-133 EADEQTYSLDFSK
+133 EMDEQMYSLDFAK

-182 FTTITKDGEVTENT
+182 FTTITKDGEVTENA
-196 DISDVVEDAVA
+196 DISDVVEEAVA
-207 QQSSDSGIAVYAE
+207 QRSSDSEIAVYAE
-220 NGARTTS
+220 SGARTTS

-259 IAKYCKAV
+259 IAKYCKAA
-267 LESDGRIQIYMT
+267 LEKDGRIQVYMT

-285 VGNATD
+285 VGNTTN

-306 KADLFVSLHLNSA
+306 KANLFVSIHLNSA
-319 GASAKGAEVYY
+319 TASAKGAEVYY

-342 GKTLATDIQN
+342 GKALATDIQN

-372 KYSDNSVQDY
+372 KYPDNSVQDY

-391 AGFPGIIVEHAF
+391 AGFPGIIVEHAY
-403 LSNQNDYNNYLSS
+403 LSNQSDYNNYLSS
-416 DEKLKKLG
+416 DAKLKKLG
-424 EADAKGILTYLET
+424 EADAKGIITYLDT
-437 GGYVGKWVKTG
+437 SGYVGKWVQSG

-500 MKTSWQKIS
+500 MKTGWQKIG
-509 NTWYYFDG
+509 NTWYYFDS

-531 KCYYFDKN
+531 
-539 GKMATDTWIG
+539 
-549 EYYVDADGA
+549 
-558 WVKGK
+558 
-563 QKETDKWIQSSG
+563 
-575 RWWYRHADGSY
+575 
-586 TRSGWEYIGSKWYY
+586 
-600 FDQNGWMVTGWQKVK
+600 
-615 GSWYYM
+615 
-621 ESKGA
+621 
-626 MVNSGWKWINS
+626 
-637 KCYYFDKNGKM
+637 
-648 AANTWIDRS
+648 
-657 YVDADGAWVKDKK
+657 
-670 QEPDKWIQSSG
+670 
-681 RWWYRHGDGTY
+681 
-692 TKSDWEYIGNKWYYF
+692 
-707 DQNGWMLTGWQK
+707 
-719 VSGSWYYMDSNGAR
+719 
-733 VADGWK
+733 
-739 WINNKCYYFDKNGKM
+739 KCYYFDKNGKM

-780 NVTKTGWVQYSG
+780 NGTKTGWVQYSG

-887 AIGTNKTT
+887 AMGTNKTI

-909 NYPAQALTKGNA
+909 NYPTQALTKGNA

-973 ASGGGIVGESFK
+973 ASGGGIAGESFK

>member
-1 MKKTWQFVKKGE
+1 
-13 KMRKKTGKIWIAALV
+13 MRKKTGKIWIAALA
-28 CIGMMIATVC
+28 CIGMMIASVC

-46 TDVMTEPVL
+46 NRGTSEPVL
-55 EYIVIDNPRI
+55 EYIVINNPRI
-65 DTPGTQT
+65 DTPGTQI

-91 NTVTDEEET
+91 NTVTDEEMT
-100 VSASRI
+100 VSAARI
-106 DADTLVFEMNYTDE
+106 DADTAVFEMNYTDE

-133 EADEQTYSLDFSK
+133 EMDEQMYSLDFAK

-182 FTTITKDGEVTENT
+182 FTTITKDGEVTENA
-196 DISDVVEDAVA
+196 DISDVVEEAVA
-207 QQSSDSGIAVYAE
+207 QRSSDSEIAVYAE
-220 NGARTTS
+220 SGARTTS

-259 IAKYCKAV
+259 IAKYCKAA
-267 LESDGRIQIYMT
+267 LEKDGRIQVYMT

-285 VGNATD
+285 VGNTTN

-306 KADLFVSLHLNSA
+306 KANLFVSIHLNSA
-319 GASAKGAEVYY
+319 TASAKGAEVYY

-342 GKTLATDIQN
+342 GKALATDIQN

-372 KYSDNSVQDY
+372 KYPDNSVQDY

-391 AGFPGIIVEHAF
+391 AGFPGIIVEHAY
-403 LSNQNDYNNYLSS
+403 LSNQSDYNNYLSS
-416 DEKLKKLG
+416 DAKLKKLG
-424 EADAKGILTYLET
+424 EADAKGIITYLDT
-437 GGYVGKWVKTG
+437 SGYVGKWVQSG

-489 GKTYYLQSSGA
+489 GKMYYLQSSGA
-500 MKTSWQKIS
+500 MKTGWQKIS
-509 NTWYYFDG
+509 NTWYYFDS

-539 GKMATDTWIG
+539 GKMAADTWIG
-549 EYYVDADGA
+549 EYYVDASGA
-558 WVKGK
+558 WVKDK

-586 TRSGWEYIGSKWYY
+586 TRSGWEYIGGKWYY

-621 ESKGA
+621 ESNGA
-626 MVNSGWKWINS
+626 MVSSGWKWINS

-648 AANTWIDRS
+648 AANTWIDGS
-657 YVDADGAWVKDKK
+657 YVDASGAWVKDKK
-670 QEPDKWIQSSG
+670 QEPDKWIRSSG

-692 TKSDWEYIGNKWYYF
+692 IRSDWEYIGNKWYYF
-707 DQNGWMLTGWQK
+707 DQNGWMITGWQK
-719 VSGSWYYMDSNGAR
+719 VSGSWYYMEGNGAR

-754 AADTWIDGSYV
+754 AVDTWIDGSYV

-887 AIGTNKTT
+887 AMGPNKTT

-909 NYPAQALTKGNA
+909 NYPTQALTKGNA
-921 PTIEAFCQIVY
+921 PTIEAFCRIVY

-1003 TEALKQTCVDNRY
+1003 TKALKQTCVDNRY

>member
-1 MKKTWQFVKKGE
+1 
-13 KMRKKTGKIWIAALV
+13 MRKKTGKIWIAALA
-28 CIGMMIATVC
+28 CIGMMIASVC

-46 TDVMTEPVL
+46 NRGTSEPVL
-55 EYIVIDNPRI
+55 EYIVINNPRI
-65 DTPGTQT
+65 DTPGTQI

-91 NTVTDEEET
+91 NTVTDEEMT
-100 VSASRI
+100 VSAARI
-106 DADTLVFEMNYTDE
+106 DADTAVFEMNYTDE

-133 EADEQTYSLDFSK
+133 EMDEQMYSLDFAK

-182 FTTITKDGEVTENT
+182 FTTITKDGEVTENA
-196 DISDVVEDAVA
+196 DISDVVEEAVA
-207 QQSSDSGIAVYAE
+207 QRSSDSEIAVYAE
-220 NGARTTS
+220 SGARTTS

-259 IAKYCKAV
+259 IAKYCKAA
-267 LESDGRIQIYMT
+267 LEKDGRIQVYMT

-285 VGNATD
+285 VGNTTN

-306 KADLFVSLHLNSA
+306 KANLFVSIHLNSA
-319 GASAKGAEVYY
+319 TASAKGAEVYY

-342 GKTLATDIQN
+342 GKALATDIQN

-372 KYSDNSVQDY
+372 KYPDNSVQDY

-391 AGFPGIIVEHAF
+391 AGFPGIIVEHAY
-403 LSNQNDYNNYLSS
+403 LSNQSDYNNYLSS
-416 DEKLKKLG
+416 DAKLKKLG
-424 EADAKGILTYLET
+424 EADAKGIITYLDT
-437 GGYVGKWVKTG
+437 SGYVGKWVQSG

-500 MKTSWQKIS
+500 MKTGWQKIS
-509 NTWYYFDG
+509 NTWYYFDS

-539 GKMATDTWIG
+539 GKMAADTWIG
-549 EYYVDADGA
+549 EYYVDASGA
-558 WVKGK
+558 WVKDK

-586 TRSGWEYIGSKWYY
+586 TRSEWEYIGGKWYY

-621 ESKGA
+621 ESNGA
-626 MVNSGWKWINS
+626 MVSSGWKWINS
-637 KCYYFDKNGKM
+637 
-648 AANTWIDRS
+648 
-657 YVDADGAWVKDKK
+657 
-670 QEPDKWIQSSG
+670 
-681 RWWYRHGDGTY
+681 
-692 TKSDWEYIGNKWYYF
+692 
-707 DQNGWMLTGWQK
+707 
-719 VSGSWYYMDSNGAR
+719 
-733 VADGWK
+733 
-739 WINNKCYYFDKNGKM
+739 KCYYFDKNGKM

-780 NVTKTGWVQYSG
+780 NGTKTGWVQYSG

-887 AIGTNKTT
+887 AMGTNKTI

-909 NYPAQALTKGNA
+909 NYPTQALTKGNA

-973 ASGGGIVGESFK
+973 ASGGGIAGESFK

>member
-1 MKKTWQFVKKGE
+1 
-13 KMRKKTGKIWIAALV
+13 MRKKTGKIWIAALA
-28 CIGMMIATVC
+28 CIGMMIASVC

-46 TDVMTEPVL
+46 NRGTSEPVL
-55 EYIVIDNPRI
+55 EYIVISNPRI

-91 NTVTDEEET
+91 NTVTDEEMT
-100 VSASRI
+100 VSAARI
-106 DADTLVFEMNYTDE
+106 DADTAVFEMNYTDE

-133 EADEQTYSLDFSK
+133 EMDEQMYSLDFAK

-182 FTTITKDGEVTENT
+182 FTTITKDGEVTENA
-196 DISDVVEDAVA
+196 DISDVVEEAVA
-207 QQSSDSGIAVYAE
+207 QRSSDSEIAVYAE
-220 NGARTTS
+220 SGARTTS

-259 IAKYCKAV
+259 IAKYCKAA
-267 LESDGRIQIYMT
+267 LEKDGRIQVYMT

-285 VGNATD
+285 VGNTTN

-306 KADLFVSLHLNSA
+306 KANLFVSIHLNSA
-319 GASAKGAEVYY
+319 TASAKGAEVYY

-342 GKTLATDIQN
+342 GKALATDIQN

-372 KYSDNSVQDY
+372 KYPDNSVQDY

-391 AGFPGIIVEHAF
+391 AGFPGIIVEHAY
-403 LSNQNDYNNYLSS
+403 LSNQSDYNNYLSS
-416 DEKLKKLG
+416 DAKLKKLG
-424 EADAKGILTYLET
+424 EADAKGIITYLDT
-437 GGYVGKWVKTG
+437 SGYVGKWVQSG

-500 MKTSWQKIS
+500 MKTGWQKIS
-509 NTWYYFDG
+509 NTWYYFDS

-539 GKMATDTWIG
+539 GKMAVDTWIG
-549 EYYVDADGA
+549 EYYVDASGA
-558 WVKGK
+558 WVKDK

-586 TRSGWEYIGSKWYY
+586 TRSGWEYIGGKWYY

-621 ESKGA
+621 ESNGA
-626 MVNSGWKWINS
+626 MV
-637 KCYYFDKNGKM
+637 
-648 AANTWIDRS
+648 
-657 YVDADGAWVKDKK
+657 
-670 QEPDKWIQSSG
+670 SS
-681 RWWYRHGDGTY
+681 D
-692 TKSDWEYIGNKWYYF
+692 
-707 DQNGWMLTGWQK
+707 
-719 VSGSWYYMDSNGAR
+719 
-733 VADGWK
+733 WK

-887 AIGTNKTT
+887 AMGTNKTI

-909 NYPAQALTKGNA
+909 NYPTQALTKGNA

-973 ASGGGIVGESFK
+973 ASGGGIAGESFK

-1030 GQKENP
+1030 GQKENL

>member
-1 MKKTWQFVKKGE
+1 
-13 KMRKKTGKIWIAALV
+13 MRKKTGKIWIAALA
-28 CIGMMIATVC
+28 CIGMMIASVC

-46 TDVMTEPVL
+46 NRGTSEPVL
-55 EYIVIDNPRI
+55 EYIVINNPRI
-65 DTPGTQT
+65 DTPGTQI

-91 NTVTDEEET
+91 NTVTDEEMT
-100 VSASRI
+100 VSAARI
-106 DADTLVFEMNYTDE
+106 DADTAVFEMNYTDE

-133 EADEQTYSLDFSK
+133 EMDEQMYSLDFAK

-182 FTTITKDGEVTENT
+182 FTTITKDGEVTENA
-196 DISDVVEDAVA
+196 DISDVVEEAVA
-207 QQSSDSGIAVYAE
+207 QRSSDSEIAVYAE
-220 NGARTTS
+220 SGARTTS

-259 IAKYCKAV
+259 IAKYCKAA
-267 LESDGRIQIYMT
+267 LEKDGRIQVYMT

-285 VGNATD
+285 VGNTTN

-306 KADLFVSLHLNSA
+306 KANLFVSIHLNSA
-319 GASAKGAEVYY
+319 TASAKGAEVYY

-342 GKTLATDIQN
+342 GKALATDIQN

-372 KYSDNSVQDY
+372 KYPDNSVQDY

-391 AGFPGIIVEHAF
+391 AGFPGIIVEHAY
-403 LSNQNDYNNYLSS
+403 LSNQSDYNNYLSS
-416 DEKLKKLG
+416 DAKLKKLG
-424 EADAKGILTYLET
+424 EADAKGIITYLDT
-437 GGYVGKWVKTG
+437 SGYVGKWVQSG

-500 MKTSWQKIS
+500 MKTGWQKIG
-509 NTWYYFDG
+509 NTWYYFDS

-539 GKMATDTWIG
+539 GKMAADTWIG
-549 EYYVDADGA
+549 EYYVDASGA
-558 WVKGK
+558 WVKDK

-586 TRSGWEYIGSKWYY
+586 TRSGWEYIGGKWYY

-621 ESKGA
+621 E
-626 MVNSGWKWINS
+626 
-637 KCYYFDKNGKM
+637 
-648 AANTWIDRS
+648 
-657 YVDADGAWVKDKK
+657 
-670 QEPDKWIQSSG
+670 
-681 RWWYRHGDGTY
+681 
-692 TKSDWEYIGNKWYYF
+692 
-707 DQNGWMLTGWQK
+707 
-719 VSGSWYYMDSNGAR
+719 SNGAR

-887 AIGTNKTT
+887 AMGTNKTI

-909 NYPAQALTKGNA
+909 NYPTQALTKGNA

-973 ASGGGIVGESFK
+973 ASGGGIAGESFK

>member
-1 MKKTWQFVKKGE
+1 
-13 KMRKKTGKIWIAALV
+13 MRKKTGKIWIAALA
-28 CIGMMIATVC
+28 CIGMMIASVC

-46 TDVMTEPVL
+46 NRGTSEPVL
-55 EYIVIDNPRI
+55 EYIVINNPRV
-65 DTPGTQT
+65 DTPGTQK

-106 DADTLVFEMNYTDE
+106 DADTAVFEMNYTDE

-133 EADEQTYSLDFSK
+133 EMDEQMYSLDFAK

-182 FTTITKDGEVTENT
+182 FTTITKDGEVTENA
-196 DISDVVEDAVA
+196 DISDVVEEAVA
-207 QQSSDSGIAVYAE
+207 QRSSDSEIAVYAE
-220 NGARTTS
+220 SGARTTS

-259 IAKYCKAV
+259 IAKYCKAA
-267 LESDGRIQIYMT
+267 LEKDGRIQVYMT
-279 RETDTS
+279 RETDSS
-285 VGNATD
+285 VGNTTN

-306 KADLFVSLHLNSA
+306 KANLFVSIHLNSA
-319 GASAKGAEVYY
+319 TASAKGAEVYY

-342 GKTLATDIQN
+342 GKALATDIQN

-372 KYSDNSVQDY
+372 KYPDNSVQDY

-391 AGFPGIIVEHAF
+391 AGFPGIIVEHAY
-403 LSNQNDYNNYLSS
+403 LSNQSDYNNYLSS
-416 DEKLKKLG
+416 DAKLKKLG
-424 EADAKGILTYLET
+424 EADAKGIITYLDT
-437 GGYVGKWVKTG
+437 SGYVGKWVQSG

-500 MKTSWQKIS
+500 MKTGWQKIS
-509 NTWYYFDG
+509 NTWYYFDS
-517 SGAMVSNGWRWINS
+517 SGAMVSNGWRWIHS

-539 GKMATDTWIG
+539 GKMAADTWIG
-549 EYYVDADGA
+549 EYYVDASGA
-558 WVKGK
+558 WVKDK

-586 TRSGWEYIGSKWYY
+586 TRSGWEYIGGKWYY

-621 ESKGA
+621 ESNGA
-626 MVNSGWKWINS
+626 MVSSGWKWINS

-648 AANTWIDRS
+648 AANTWIDGS
-657 YVDADGAWVKDKK
+657 YVDASGAWVKDKK
-670 QEPDKWIQSSG
+670 QEPDKWIRSSG

-692 TKSDWEYIGNKWYYF
+692 TRSDWEYIGNKWYYF
-707 DQNGWMLTGWQK
+707 DQNGWMITGWQK
-719 VSGSWYYMDSNGAR
+719 VSGSWYYMESNGAR

-765 DASGVWIKDKKQEPE
+765 DVSGVWIKDKKQEPE

-822 WMVTGW
+822 WMATGW
-828 MTLSS
+828 ITLSS
-833 GKYYLNPTKNSD
+833 GKYYLNPAKNSN

-887 AIGTNKTT
+887 AMGTNKTT
-895 VVNKMVKMFQKSGK
+895 VVNKMVKMFRKSRK
-909 NYPAQALTKGNA
+909 TYPAQALTKGNA

-932 DEAVIEGIKP
+932 DEALIEGVKP

-973 ASGGGIVGESFK
+973 ATGGGVKGESFK
-985 SVAEGI
+985 NVAEGI

-1003 TEALKQTCVDNRY
+1003 TEALKQTCVDKRY
-1016 KWVTKGCAPYVEWL
+1016 RNINPKGSTPYVEWL

>member
-1 MKKTWQFVKKGE
+1 
-13 KMRKKTGKIWIAALV
+13 MRKKTGKIWIAALA
-28 CIGMMIATVC
+28 CIGMMIASVC

-46 TDVMTEPVL
+46 NRGTSEPVL
-55 EYIVIDNPRI
+55 EYIVISNPRI

-91 NTVTDEEET
+91 NTVTDEEMT
-100 VSASRI
+100 VSAARI
-106 DADTLVFEMNYTDE
+106 DADTAVFEMNYTDE

-133 EADEQTYSLDFSK
+133 EMDEQMYSLDFAK

-177 DSDVS
+177 DSAVS
-182 FTTITKDGEVTENT
+182 FTTITKDGEVTENA
-196 DISDVVEDAVA
+196 DISDVVEEAVA
-207 QQSSDSGIAVYAE
+207 QRSSDSEIAVYAE
-220 NGARTTS
+220 SGARTTS

-259 IAKYCKAV
+259 IAKYCKAA
-267 LESDGRIQIYMT
+267 LEKDGRIQVYMT

-285 VGNATD
+285 VGNTTN

-306 KADLFVSLHLNSA
+306 KANLFVSIHLNSA
-319 GASAKGAEVYY
+319 TASAKGAEVYY

-342 GKTLATDIQN
+342 GKALATDIQN

-372 KYSDNSVQDY
+372 KYPDNSVQDY

-391 AGFPGIIVEHAF
+391 AGFPGIIVEHAY
-403 LSNQNDYNNYLSS
+403 LSNQSDYNNYLSS
-416 DEKLKKLG
+416 DAKLKKLG
-424 EADAKGILTYLET
+424 EADAKGIITYLDT
-437 GGYVGKWVKTG
+437 SGYVGKWVQSG

-500 MKTSWQKIS
+500 MKTGWQKIS
-509 NTWYYFDG
+509 NTWYYFDS

-539 GKMATDTWIG
+539 GKMAVDTWIG
-549 EYYVDADGA
+549 EYYVDASGA
-558 WVKGK
+558 WVKDK

-586 TRSGWEYIGSKWYY
+586 TRSGWEYIGGKWYY

-621 ESKGA
+621 ESNGA
-626 MVNSGWKWINS
+626 MVSSDWKWINS

-648 AANTWIDRS
+648 AANTWIDGS
-657 YVDADGAWVKDKK
+657 YVDASGAWVKDKK
-670 QEPDKWIQSSG
+670 QEPDKWIRSSG

-692 TKSDWEYIGNKWYYF
+692 TRSDWEYIGNKWYYF
-707 DQNGWMLTGWQK
+707 DQNGWMITGWQK
-719 VSGSWYYMDSNGAR
+719 VSGSWYYMESNGAR

-887 AIGTNKTT
+887 AMGTNKTI

-909 NYPAQALTKGNA
+909 NYPTQALTKGNA

-973 ASGGGIVGESFK
+973 ASGGGIAGESFK

-1030 GQKENP
+1030 GQKENL

>member
-1 MKKTWQFVKKGE
+1 
-13 KMRKKTGKIWIAALV
+13 MRKKTGKIWIAALA
-28 CIGMMIATVC
+28 CIGMMIASVC

-46 TDVMTEPVL
+46 NRGTSEPVL
-55 EYIVIDNPRI
+55 EYIVISNPRI

-91 NTVTDEEET
+91 NTVTDEEMT
-100 VSASRI
+100 VSAARI
-106 DADTLVFEMNYTDE
+106 DADTAVFEMNYTDE

-133 EADEQTYSLDFSK
+133 EMDEQMYSLDFAK

-182 FTTITKDGEVTENT
+182 FTTITKDGEVTENA
-196 DISDVVEDAVA
+196 DISDVVEEAVA
-207 QQSSDSGIAVYAE
+207 QRSSDSEIAVYAE
-220 NGARTTS
+220 SGARTTS

-259 IAKYCKAV
+259 IAKYCKAA
-267 LESDGRIQIYMT
+267 LEKDGRIQVYMT

-285 VGNATD
+285 VGNTTN

-306 KADLFVSLHLNSA
+306 KANLFVSIHLNSA
-319 GASAKGAEVYY
+319 TASAKGAEVYY

-342 GKTLATDIQN
+342 GKALATDIQN

-372 KYSDNSVQDY
+372 KYPDNSVQDY

-391 AGFPGIIVEHAF
+391 AGFPGIIVEHAY
-403 LSNQNDYNNYLSS
+403 LSNQSDYNNYLSS
-416 DEKLKKLG
+416 DAKLKKLG
-424 EADAKGILTYLET
+424 EADAKGIITYLDT
-437 GGYVGKWVKTG
+437 SGYVGKWVQSG
-448 SQWKYQNY
+448 SQSKYQNY

-500 MKTSWQKIS
+500 MKTGWQKIS
-509 NTWYYFDG
+509 NTWYYFDS

-539 GKMATDTWIG
+539 GKMAVDTWIG
-549 EYYVDADGA
+549 EYYVDASGA
-558 WVKGK
+558 WVKDK

-586 TRSGWEYIGSKWYY
+586 TRSGWEYIGGKWYY

-621 ESKGA
+621 ESNGA
-626 MVNSGWKWINS
+626 MVSSDWKWINS

-648 AANTWIDRS
+648 AANTWIDGS
-657 YVDADGAWVKDKK
+657 YVDASGAWVKDKK
-670 QEPDKWIQSSG
+670 QEPDKWIRSSG

-692 TKSDWEYIGNKWYYF
+692 TRSDWEYIGNKWYYF
-707 DQNGWMLTGWQK
+707 DQNGWMITGWQK
-719 VSGSWYYMDSNGAR
+719 VSGSWYYMESNGAR

-887 AIGTNKTT
+887 AMGTNKTI

-909 NYPAQALTKGNA
+909 NYPTQALTKGNA

-973 ASGGGIVGESFK
+973 ASGGGIAGESFK

-1030 GQKENP
+1030 GQKENL

>member
-1 MKKTWQFVKKGE
+1 
-13 KMRKKTGKIWIAALV
+13 MRKKTGKIWIAALA
-28 CIGMMIATVC
+28 CIGMMIASVC

-46 TDVMTEPVL
+46 NRGTSEPVL
-55 EYIVIDNPRI
+55 EYIVINNPRI
-65 DTPGTQT
+65 DTPGTQI

-91 NTVTDEEET
+91 NTVTDEEMT
-100 VSASRI
+100 VSAARI
-106 DADTLVFEMNYTDE
+106 DADTAVFEMNYTDE

-133 EADEQTYSLDFSK
+133 EMDEQMYSLDFAK

-182 FTTITKDGEVTENT
+182 FTTITKDGEVTENA
-196 DISDVVEDAVA
+196 DISNVVEEAVA
-207 QQSSDSGIAVYAE
+207 QRSSDSEIAVYAE
-220 NGARTTS
+220 SGARTTS

-259 IAKYCKAV
+259 IAKYCKAA
-267 LESDGRIQIYMT
+267 LEKDGRIQVYMT

-285 VGNATD
+285 VGNTTN

-306 KADLFVSLHLNSA
+306 KANLFVSIHLNSA
-319 GASAKGAEVYY
+319 TASAKGAEVYY

-342 GKTLATDIQN
+342 GKALATDIQN

-372 KYSDNSVQDY
+372 KYPDNSVQDY

-391 AGFPGIIVEHAF
+391 AGFPGIIVEHAY
-403 LSNQNDYNNYLSS
+403 LSNQSDYNNYLSS
-416 DEKLKKLG
+416 DAKLKKLG
-424 EADAKGILTYLET
+424 EADAKGIITYLDT
-437 GGYVGKWVKTG
+437 SGYVGKWVQSG

-489 GKTYYLQSSGA
+489 GKMYYLQSSGA
-500 MKTSWQKIS
+500 MKTGWQKIS
-509 NTWYYFDG
+509 NTWYYFDS

-539 GKMATDTWIG
+539 GKMAADTWIG
-549 EYYVDADGA
+549 EYYVDASGA
-558 WVKGK
+558 WVKDK

-586 TRSGWEYIGSKWYY
+586 TRSGWEYIGGKWYY

-621 ESKGA
+621 ESNGA
-626 MVNSGWKWINS
+626 MVSSGWKWINS

-648 AANTWIDRS
+648 AANTWIDGS
-657 YVDADGAWVKDKK
+657 YVDASGAWVKDKK
-670 QEPDKWIQSSG
+670 QEPDKWIRSSG

-692 TKSDWEYIGNKWYYF
+692 IRSDWEYIGNKWYYF
-707 DQNGWMLTGWQK
+707 DQNGWMITGWQK
-719 VSGSWYYMDSNGAR
+719 VSGSWYYMEGNGAR

-754 AADTWIDGSYV
+754 AVDTWIDGSYV

-887 AIGTNKTT
+887 AMGTNKTT

-909 NYPAQALTKGNA
+909 NYPTQALTKGNA
-921 PTIEAFCQIVY
+921 PTIEAFCRIVY

-1003 TEALKQTCVDNRY
+1003 TKALKQTCVDNRY

>member
-1 MKKTWQFVKKGE
+1 
-13 KMRKKTGKIWIAALV
+13 MRKKTGKIWIAALA
-28 CIGMMIATVC
+28 CIGMMIASVC

-46 TDVMTEPVL
+46 NRGTSEPVL
-55 EYIVIDNPRI
+55 EYIVISNPRI

-91 NTVTDEEET
+91 NTVTDEEMT
-100 VSASRI
+100 VSAARI
-106 DADTLVFEMNYTDE
+106 DADTAVFEMNYTDE

-133 EADEQTYSLDFSK
+133 EMDEQMYSLDFAK

-182 FTTITKDGEVTENT
+182 FTTITKDGEVTENA
-196 DISDVVEDAVA
+196 DISDVVEEAVA
-207 QQSSDSGIAVYAE
+207 QRSSDSEIAVYAE
-220 NGARTTS
+220 SGARTTS

-259 IAKYCKAV
+259 IAKYCKAA
-267 LESDGRIQIYMT
+267 LEKDGRIQVYMT

-285 VGNATD
+285 VGNTTN

-306 KADLFVSLHLNSA
+306 KANLFVSIHLNSA
-319 GASAKGAEVYY
+319 TASAKGAEVYY

-342 GKTLATDIQN
+342 GKALATDIQN

-372 KYSDNSVQDY
+372 KYPDNSVQDY

-391 AGFPGIIVEHAF
+391 AGFPGIIVEHAY
-403 LSNQNDYNNYLSS
+403 LSNQSDYNNYLSS
-416 DEKLKKLG
+416 DAKLKKLG
-424 EADAKGILTYLET
+424 EADAKGIITYLDT
-437 GGYVGKWVKTG
+437 SGYVGKWVQSG

-500 MKTSWQKIS
+500 MKTGWQKIS
-509 NTWYYFDG
+509 NTWYYFDS

-539 GKMATDTWIG
+539 GKMAVDTWIG
-549 EYYVDADGA
+549 EYYVDASGA
-558 WVKGK
+558 WVKDK

-586 TRSGWEYIGSKWYY
+586 TRSGWEYIGGKWYY

-621 ESKGA
+621 ESNGA
-626 MVNSGWKWINS
+626 MVSSDWKWINS

-648 AANTWIDRS
+648 AANTWIDGS
-657 YVDADGAWVKDKK
+657 YVDASGAWVKDKK
-670 QEPDKWIQSSG
+670 QEPDKWIRSSG

-692 TKSDWEYIGNKWYYF
+692 TRSDWEYIGNKWYYF
-707 DQNGWMLTGWQK
+707 DQNGWMITGWQK
-719 VSGSWYYMDSNGAR
+719 VSGSWYYMESNGAR

-866 SGESPEGSLRYE
+866 SGESP
-878 GVTSIMGTS
+878 
-887 AIGTNKTT
+887 
-895 VVNKMVKMFQKSGK
+895 
-909 NYPAQALTKGNA
+909 
-921 PTIEAFCQIVY
+921 
-932 DEAVIEGIKP
+932 
-942 EVVFGQAMNETGYL
+942 
-956 QFGGD
+956 
-961 VKIEQFNFAGLG
+961 
-973 ASGGGIVGESFK
+973 
-985 SVAEGI
+985 
-991 RAQVQHLKGYAS
+991 
-1003 TEALKQTCVDNRY
+1003 
-1016 KWVTKGCAPYVEWL
+1016 
-1030 GQKENP
+1030 
-1036 NGKGW
+1036 
-1041 ATSKNY
+1041 
-1047 GMNLMEKYII
+1047 
-1057 PMYSL
+1057 

>member
-1 MKKTWQFVKKGE
+1 
-13 KMRKKTGKIWIAALV
+13 
-28 CIGMMIATVC
+28 
-38 GLKVSAAE
+38 
-46 TDVMTEPVL
+46 MTE
-55 EYIVIDNPRI
+55 N
-65 DTPGTQT
+65 
-72 IVAGYQ
+72 A
-78 AKDTLT
+78 
-84 DAVLTYK
+84 
-91 NTVTDEEET
+91 
-100 VSASRI
+100 
-106 DADTLVFEMNYTDE
+106 
-120 SESGIYSLESLDF
+120 
-133 EADEQTYSLDFSK
+133 
-146 CGIEGKYGVN
+146 
-156 QSCETEPD
+156 
-164 AVVEDSDTQEETN
+164 
-177 DSDVS
+177 
-182 FTTITKDGEVTENT
+182 
-196 DISDVVEDAVA
+196 DISDVVEEAVA
-207 QQSSDSGIAVYAE
+207 QRSSDSEIAVYAE
-220 NGARTTS
+220 SGARTTS

-259 IAKYCKAV
+259 IAKYCKAA
-267 LESDGRIQIYMT
+267 LEKDGRIQVYMT

-285 VGNATD
+285 VGNTTN

-306 KADLFVSLHLNSA
+306 KANLFVSIHLNSA
-319 GASAKGAEVYY
+319 TASAKGAEVYY

-342 GKTLATDIQN
+342 GKALATDIQN

-372 KYSDNSVQDY
+372 KYPDNSVQDY

-391 AGFPGIIVEHAF
+391 AGFPGIIVEHAY
-403 LSNQNDYNNYLSS
+403 LSNQSDYNNYLSS
-416 DEKLKKLG
+416 DAKLKKLG
-424 EADAKGILTYLET
+424 EADAKGIITYLDT
-437 GGYVGKWVKTG
+437 SGYVGKWVQSG

-500 MKTSWQKIS
+500 MKTGWQKIS
-509 NTWYYFDG
+509 NTWYYFDS

-539 GKMATDTWIG
+539 GKMAVDTWIG
-549 EYYVDADGA
+549 EYYVDASGA
-558 WVKGK
+558 WVKDK

-586 TRSGWEYIGSKWYY
+586 TRSGWEYIGGKWYY

-621 ESKGA
+621 ESNGA
-626 MVNSGWKWINS
+626 MVSSDWKWINS

-648 AANTWIDRS
+648 AANTWIDGS
-657 YVDADGAWVKDKK
+657 YVDASGAWVKDKK
-670 QEPDKWIQSSG
+670 QEPDKWIRSSG

-692 TKSDWEYIGNKWYYF
+692 TRSDWEYIGNKWYYF
-707 DQNGWMLTGWQK
+707 DQNGWMITGWQK
-719 VSGSWYYMDSNGAR
+719 VSGSWYYMESNGAR

-887 AIGTNKTT
+887 AMGTNKTI

-909 NYPAQALTKGNA
+909 NYPTQALTKGNA

-973 ASGGGIVGESFK
+973 ASGGGIAGESFK

-1030 GQKENP
+1030 GQKENL

>member
-1 MKKTWQFVKKGE
+1 
-13 KMRKKTGKIWIAALV
+13 MRKKTGKIWIAALV

-46 TDVMTEPVL
+46 TDVMTEPIL

-164 AVVEDSDTQEETN
+164 AVVEDSDTQEETK

-182 FTTITKDGEVTENT
+182 FTTITKDGEVTANT

-207 QQSSDSGIAVYAE
+207 QQSSDSRIAVYAE

-259 IAKYCKAV
+259 IAKYCKAA

-500 MKTSWQKIS
+500 MKTGWQKIS

-517 SGAMVSNGWRWINS
+517 SGAMVSNSWRWINS

-539 GKMATDTWIG
+539 GKMAADTWIG
-549 EYYVDADGA
+549 EYYADADGA

-648 AANTWIDRS
+648 AANTWIDGS
-657 YVDADGAWVKDKK
+657 YVDASGTWVKDKK
-670 QEPDKWIQSSG
+670 QEPDKWIRSSG
-681 RWWYRHGDGTY
+681 CWWYRHGDGSY
-692 TKSDWEYIGNKWYYF
+692 TRSDWEYIGNKWYYF
-707 DQNGWMLTGWQK
+707 DQNGWMITGWQK
-719 VSGSWYYMDSNGAR
+719 VSGSWYYMESNGAR

-878 GVTSIMGTS
+878 SVTPIMGTS
-887 AIGTNKTT
+887 AMGTNKTT

-909 NYPAQALTKGNA
+909 NYPTQALTKGNA

-932 DEAVIEGIKP
+932 DEALIEGIKP

-973 ASGGGIVGESFK
+973 ASGGGVAGESFK

>member
-1 MKKTWQFVKKGE
+1 
-13 KMRKKTGKIWIAALV
+13 MRKKTGKIWIAALA
-28 CIGMMIATVC
+28 CIEMMIASVC

-46 TDVMTEPVL
+46 NRGTSEPVL
-55 EYIVIDNPRI
+55 EYIVISNPRI

-91 NTVTDEEET
+91 NTVTDEEMT
-100 VSASRI
+100 VSAARI
-106 DADTLVFEMNYTDE
+106 DADTAVFEMNYTDE

-133 EADEQTYSLDFSK
+133 EMDEQMYSLDFAK

-182 FTTITKDGEVTENT
+182 FTTITKDGEVTENA
-196 DISDVVEDAVA
+196 DISDVVEEAVA
-207 QQSSDSGIAVYAE
+207 QRSSDSEIAVYAE
-220 NGARTTS
+220 SGARTTS

-259 IAKYCKAV
+259 IAKYCKAA
-267 LESDGRIQIYMT
+267 LEKDGRIQVYMT

-285 VGNATD
+285 VGNTTN

-306 KADLFVSLHLNSA
+306 KANLFVSIHLNSA
-319 GASAKGAEVYY
+319 TASAKGAEVYY

-342 GKTLATDIQN
+342 GKALATDIQN

-372 KYSDNSVQDY
+372 KYPDNSVQDY

-391 AGFPGIIVEHAF
+391 AGFPGIIVEHAY
-403 LSNQNDYNNYLSS
+403 LSNQSDYNNYLSS
-416 DEKLKKLG
+416 DAKLKKLG
-424 EADAKGILTYLET
+424 EADAKGIITYLDT
-437 GGYVGKWVKTG
+437 SGYVGKWVQSG

-500 MKTSWQKIS
+500 MKTGWQKIS
-509 NTWYYFDG
+509 NTWYYFDS

-539 GKMATDTWIG
+539 GKMAVDTWIG
-549 EYYVDADGA
+549 EYYVDASGA
-558 WVKGK
+558 WVKDK

-586 TRSGWEYIGSKWYY
+586 TRSGWEYIGGKWYY

-621 ESKGA
+621 ESNGA
-626 MVNSGWKWINS
+626 MVSSDWKWINS
-637 KCYYFDKNGKM
+637 
-648 AANTWIDRS
+648 
-657 YVDADGAWVKDKK
+657 
-670 QEPDKWIQSSG
+670 
-681 RWWYRHGDGTY
+681 
-692 TKSDWEYIGNKWYYF
+692 
-707 DQNGWMLTGWQK
+707 
-719 VSGSWYYMDSNGAR
+719 
-733 VADGWK
+733 
-739 WINNKCYYFDKNGKM
+739 KCYYFDKNGKM

-887 AIGTNKTT
+887 AMGTNKTI

-909 NYPAQALTKGNA
+909 NYPTQALTKGNA

-973 ASGGGIVGESFK
+973 ASGGGIAGESFK

-1030 GQKENP
+1030 GQKENL

-1057 PMYSL
+1057 PMYSV

>member
-1 MKKTWQFVKKGE
+1 
-13 KMRKKTGKIWIAALV
+13 MRKKTGKIWIAALV

-55 EYIVIDNPRI
+55 EYIVIDNSRI
-65 DTPGTQT
+65 DTPGTQK

-120 SESGIYSLESLDF
+120 SGSGIYSLESLDF
-133 EADEQTYSLDFSK
+133 EADERTYSLDFAK

-220 NGARTTS
+220 SGARTTS

-259 IAKYCKAV
+259 IAKYCKAA
-267 LESDGRIQIYMT
+267 LESDGRIQVYMT

-306 KADLFVSLHLNSA
+306 EADLFVSLHLNSA

-352 ELVKLGLYNRGAKI
+352 ELVNLGLYNRGAKI

-372 KYSDNSVQDY
+372 KYPDNSVQDY

-391 AGFPGIIVEHAF
+391 AGCPGIIVEHAF

-416 DEKLKKLG
+416 DAKLKKLG

-437 GGYVGKWVKTG
+437 GSYVGKWVKTG

-500 MKTSWQKIS
+500 MKTGWQKIS

-517 SGAMVSNGWRWINS
+517 SGAMVSNGWKWINS

-539 GKMATDTWIG
+539 GKMAADTWIG

-621 ESKGA
+621 ESNGA
-626 MVNSGWKWINS
+626 MVSSGWKWINS

-648 AANTWIDRS
+648 AANTWIDGS
-657 YVDADGAWVKDKK
+657 YVDASGAWVKDKK
-670 QEPDKWIQSSG
+670 QEPDKWIRSSG

-692 TKSDWEYIGNKWYYF
+692 TRSDWEYIGNKWYYF
-707 DQNGWMLTGWQK
+707 DQNGWMITGWQK
-719 VSGSWYYMDSNGAR
+719 VKGSWYYMESNGAR

-807 WKSVNSIW
+807 WKSVNGIW

-822 WMVTGW
+822 WMATGW
-828 MTLSS
+828 ITLSS
-833 GKYYLNPTKNSD
+833 GKYYLNPAKNSN

-858 DGKWYYLR
+858 DGKWYYLQ

-887 AIGTNKTT
+887 AMGTNKTT
-895 VVNKMVKMFQKSGK
+895 VVNKMVKMFRKSRK
-909 NYPAQALTKGNA
+909 TYPAQALTKGNA

-932 DEAVIEGIKP
+932 DEALIEGVKP

-973 ASGGGIVGESFK
+973 ATGGGVKGESFK
-985 SVAEGI
+985 NVAEGI

-1003 TEALKQTCVDNRY
+1003 TEALKQTCVDKRY
-1016 KWVTKGCAPYVEWL
+1016 GNINPKGSTPYVEWL

>member
-1 MKKTWQFVKKGE
+1 
-13 KMRKKTGKIWIAALV
+13 MRKKTGKIWIAALA
-28 CIGMMIATVC
+28 CIEMMIASVC

-46 TDVMTEPVL
+46 NRGTSEPVL
-55 EYIVIDNPRI
+55 EYIVISNPRI

-91 NTVTDEEET
+91 NTVTDEEMT
-100 VSASRI
+100 VSAARI
-106 DADTLVFEMNYTDE
+106 DADTAVFEMNYTDE

-133 EADEQTYSLDFSK
+133 EMDEQMYSLDFAK

-182 FTTITKDGEVTENT
+182 FTTITKDGEVTENA
-196 DISDVVEDAVA
+196 DISDVVEEAVA
-207 QQSSDSGIAVYAE
+207 QRSSDSEIAVYAE
-220 NGARTTS
+220 SGARTTS

-259 IAKYCKAV
+259 IAKYCKAA
-267 LESDGRIQIYMT
+267 LEKDGRIQVYMT

-285 VGNATD
+285 VGNTTN

-306 KADLFVSLHLNSA
+306 KANLFVSIHLNSA
-319 GASAKGAEVYY
+319 TASAKGAEVYY

-342 GKTLATDIQN
+342 GKALATDIQN

-372 KYSDNSVQDY
+372 KYPDNSVQDY

-391 AGFPGIIVEHAF
+391 AGFPGIIVEHAY
-403 LSNQNDYNNYLSS
+403 LSNQSDYNNYLSS
-416 DEKLKKLG
+416 DAKLKKLG
-424 EADAKGILTYLET
+424 EADAKGIITYLDT
-437 GGYVGKWVKTG
+437 SGYVGKWVQSG

-500 MKTSWQKIS
+500 MKTGWQKIS
-509 NTWYYFDG
+509 NTWYYFDS

-539 GKMATDTWIG
+539 GKMAVDTWIG
-549 EYYVDADGA
+549 EYYVDASGA
-558 WVKGK
+558 WVKDK

-586 TRSGWEYIGSKWYY
+586 TRS
-600 FDQNGWMVTGWQKVK
+600 
-615 GSWYYM
+615 
-621 ESKGA
+621 
-626 MVNSGWKWINS
+626 
-637 KCYYFDKNGKM
+637 
-648 AANTWIDRS
+648 
-657 YVDADGAWVKDKK
+657 
-670 QEPDKWIQSSG
+670 
-681 RWWYRHGDGTY
+681 
-692 TKSDWEYIGNKWYYF
+692 DWEYIGNKWYYF
-707 DQNGWMLTGWQK
+707 DQNGWMITGWQK
-719 VSGSWYYMDSNGAR
+719 VSGSWYYMESNGAR

-887 AIGTNKTT
+887 AMGTNKTI

-909 NYPAQALTKGNA
+909 NYPTQALTKGNA

-973 ASGGGIVGESFK
+973 ASGGGIAGESFK

-1030 GQKENP
+1030 GQKENL

>member
-1 MKKTWQFVKKGE
+1 
-13 KMRKKTGKIWIAALV
+13 MRKKTGKIWIAALV

-55 EYIVIDNPRI
+55 EYIVIDNSRI
-65 DTPGTQT
+65 DTPGTQK

-120 SESGIYSLESLDF
+120 SGSGIYSLESLDF
-133 EADEQTYSLDFSK
+133 EADERTYSLDFAK

-220 NGARTTS
+220 SGARTTS

-259 IAKYCKAV
+259 IAKYCKAA
-267 LESDGRIQIYMT
+267 LESDGRIQVYMT

-306 KADLFVSLHLNSA
+306 EADLFVSLHLNSA

-372 KYSDNSVQDY
+372 KYPDNSVQDY

-416 DEKLKKLG
+416 DAKLKKLG

-437 GGYVGKWVKTG
+437 GSYVGKWVKTG

-500 MKTSWQKIS
+500 MKTGWQKIS

-517 SGAMVSNGWRWINS
+517 SGAMVSNGW
-531 KCYYFDKN
+531 
-539 GKMATDTWIG
+539 
-549 EYYVDADGA
+549 
-558 WVKGK
+558 
-563 QKETDKWIQSSG
+563 
-575 RWWYRHADGSY
+575 
-586 TRSGWEYIGSKWYY
+586 
-600 FDQNGWMVTGWQKVK
+600 
-615 GSWYYM
+615 
-621 ESKGA
+621 
-626 MVNSGWKWINS
+626 KWINS

-648 AANTWIDRS
+648 AADTWIGEY
-657 YVDADGAWVKDKK
+657 YVDADGAWVKAK
-670 QEPDKWIQSSG
+670 QNEPDNWIQSSG

-692 TKSDWEYIGNKWYYF
+692 TRSDWEYIGNKWYYF
-707 DQNGWMLTGWQK
+707 DQNGWMITGWQK
-719 VSGSWYYMDSNGAR
+719 VKGSWYYMESNGAR

-807 WKSVNSIW
+807 WKSVNGIW

-822 WMVTGW
+822 WMATGW
-828 MTLSS
+828 ITLSS
-833 GKYYLNPTKNSD
+833 GKYYLNPAKNSN

-858 DGKWYYLR
+858 DGKWYYLQ

-887 AIGTNKTT
+887 AMGTNKTT
-895 VVNKMVKMFQKSGK
+895 VVNKMVKMFRKSRK
-909 NYPAQALTKGNA
+909 TYPAQALTKGNA

-932 DEAVIEGIKP
+932 DEALIEGVKP

-973 ASGGGIVGESFK
+973 ATGGGVKGESFK
-985 SVAEGI
+985 NVAEGI

-1003 TEALKQTCVDNRY
+1003 TEALKQTCVDKRY
-1016 KWVTKGCAPYVEWL
+1016 GNINPKGSTPYVEWL

>member
-1 MKKTWQFVKKGE
+1 
-13 KMRKKTGKIWIAALV
+13 MRKKTGKIWIAALA
-28 CIGMMIATVC
+28 CIGMMIASVC

-46 TDVMTEPVL
+46 NRGTSEPVL
-55 EYIVIDNPRI
+55 EYIVINNPRI

-91 NTVTDEEET
+91 NTVTDEEMT
-100 VSASRI
+100 VSAARI
-106 DADTLVFEMNYTDE
+106 NADTAVFEMNYTDE

-133 EADEQTYSLDFSK
+133 EMDEQMYSLDFAK

-177 DSDVS
+177 DSDVL
-182 FTTITKDGEVTENT
+182 FTTITKDGEVTENA
-196 DISDVVEDAVA
+196 DISDVVEEAVA
-207 QQSSDSGIAVYAE
+207 QRSSDSEIAVYAE
-220 NGARTTS
+220 SGARTTS

-259 IAKYCKAV
+259 IAKYCKAA
-267 LESDGRIQIYMT
+267 LEKDGRIQVYMT

-285 VGNATD
+285 VGNTTN

-306 KADLFVSLHLNSA
+306 KANLFVSIHLNSA
-319 GASAKGAEVYY
+319 RASAKGAEVYY

-342 GKTLATDIQN
+342 GKALATDIQN

-372 KYSDNSVQDY
+372 KYPDNSVQDY

-391 AGFPGIIVEHAF
+391 AGFPGIIVEHAY
-403 LSNQNDYNNYLSS
+403 LSNQSDYNNYLSS
-416 DEKLKKLG
+416 DAKLKKLG
-424 EADAKGILTYLET
+424 EADAKGIITYLDT
-437 GGYVGKWVKTG
+437 SGYVGKWVQSG

-465 KLIKNLWYHFDANG
+465 KLIKNLWYHFDTNG

-500 MKTSWQKIS
+500 MKTGWQKIS

-517 SGAMVSNGWRWINS
+517 SGAMVSNGWKWINS

-539 GKMATDTWIG
+539 GKMAADTWIG

-621 ESKGA
+621 ESNGA

-648 AANTWIDRS
+648 AAN
-657 YVDADGAWVKDKK
+657 
-670 QEPDKWIQSSG
+670 
-681 RWWYRHGDGTY
+681 
-692 TKSDWEYIGNKWYYF
+692 
-707 DQNGWMLTGWQK
+707 
-719 VSGSWYYMDSNGAR
+719 
-733 VADGWK
+733 
-739 WINNKCYYFDKNGKM
+739 
-754 AADTWIDGSYV
+754 TWIDGSYV

-887 AIGTNKTT
+887 AMGTNKTT
-895 VVNKMVKMFQKSGK
+895 VVNKMVKMFRKSRK
-909 NYPAQALTKGNA
+909 TYPAQALTKGNA

-932 DEAVIEGIKP
+932 DEALIEGVKP

-973 ASGGGIVGESFK
+973 ASGGGVAGESFK

>member
-1 MKKTWQFVKKGE
+1 
-13 KMRKKTGKIWIAALV
+13 MRKKTGKIWIAALV

-55 EYIVIDNPRI
+55 EYIVIDNSRI
-65 DTPGTQT
+65 DTPGTQK

-120 SESGIYSLESLDF
+120 SGSGIYSLESLDF
-133 EADEQTYSLDFSK
+133 EADERTYSLDFAK

-220 NGARTTS
+220 SGARTTS

-259 IAKYCKAV
+259 IAKYCKAA
-267 LESDGRIQIYMT
+267 LESDGRIQVYMT

-306 KADLFVSLHLNSA
+306 EADLFVSLHLNSA

-372 KYSDNSVQDY
+372 KYPDNSVQDY

-416 DEKLKKLG
+416 DAKLKKLG

-437 GGYVGKWVKTG
+437 GSYVGKWVKTG

-500 MKTSWQKIS
+500 MKTGWQKIS

-517 SGAMVSNGWRWINS
+517 SGAMVSNGWKWINS

-539 GKMATDTWIG
+539 GKMAANTWIDG
-549 EYYVDADGA
+549 SYVDASGA
-558 WVKGK
+558 WVKDKK
-563 QKETDKWIQSSG
+563 QEPDKWIRSSG
-575 RWWYRHADGSY
+575 RWWYRHGDGTY
-586 TRSGWEYIGSKWYY
+586 TRSDWEYIGNKWYY

-621 ESKGA
+621 E
-626 MVNSGWKWINS
+626 
-637 KCYYFDKNGKM
+637 
-648 AANTWIDRS
+648 
-657 YVDADGAWVKDKK
+657 
-670 QEPDKWIQSSG
+670 
-681 RWWYRHGDGTY
+681 
-692 TKSDWEYIGNKWYYF
+692 
-707 DQNGWMLTGWQK
+707 
-719 VSGSWYYMDSNGAR
+719 SNGAR

-807 WKSVNSIW
+807 WKSVNGIW

-822 WMVTGW
+822 WMATGW
-828 MTLSS
+828 ITLSS
-833 GKYYLNPTKNSD
+833 GKYYLNPAKNSN

-858 DGKWYYLR
+858 DGKWYYLQ

-887 AIGTNKTT
+887 AMGTNKTT
-895 VVNKMVKMFQKSGK
+895 VVNKMVKMFRKSRK
-909 NYPAQALTKGNA
+909 TYPAQALTKGNA

-932 DEAVIEGIKP
+932 DEALIEGVKP

-973 ASGGGIVGESFK
+973 ATGGGVKGESFK
-985 SVAEGI
+985 NVAEGI

-1003 TEALKQTCVDNRY
+1003 TEALKQTCVDKRY
-1016 KWVTKGCAPYVEWL
+1016 GNINPKGSTPYVEWL

>member
-1 MKKTWQFVKKGE
+1 
-13 KMRKKTGKIWIAALV
+13 MRKLQPA
-28 CIGMMIATVC
+28 
-38 GLKVSAAE
+38 
-46 TDVMTEPVL
+46 
-55 EYIVIDNPRI
+55 
-65 DTPGTQT
+65 
-72 IVAGYQ
+72 
-78 AKDTLT
+78 
-84 DAVLTYK
+84 
-91 NTVTDEEET
+91 
-100 VSASRI
+100 
-106 DADTLVFEMNYTDE
+106 
-120 SESGIYSLESLDF
+120 
-133 EADEQTYSLDFSK
+133 
-146 CGIEGKYGVN
+146 
-156 QSCETEPD
+156 
-164 AVVEDSDTQEETN
+164 
-177 DSDVS
+177 
-182 FTTITKDGEVTENT
+182 
-196 DISDVVEDAVA
+196 
-207 QQSSDSGIAVYAE
+207 
-220 NGARTTS
+220 
-227 TGKVIVVLDPGH
+227 H

-259 IAKYCKAV
+259 IAKYCKAA
-267 LESDGRIQIYMT
+267 LEKDGRIQVYMT

-285 VGNATD
+285 VGNTTN

-306 KADLFVSLHLNSA
+306 KANLFVSIHLNSA
-319 GASAKGAEVYY
+319 TASAKGAEVYY

-342 GKTLATDIQN
+342 GKALATDIQN
-352 ELVKLGLYNRGAKI
+352 ELVKLGFYNRGAKI

-372 KYSDNSVQDY
+372 KYPDNSVQDY

-391 AGFPGIIVEHAF
+391 AGFPGIIVEHAY
-403 LSNQNDYNNYLSS
+403 LSNQSDYNNYLSS
-416 DEKLKKLG
+416 DAKLKKLG
-424 EADAKGILTYLET
+424 EADAKGIITYLDT
-437 GGYVGKWVKTG
+437 SGYVGKWVQSG

-500 MKTSWQKIS
+500 MKTGWQKIG
-509 NTWYYFDG
+509 NTWYYFDS

-531 KCYYFDKN
+531 
-539 GKMATDTWIG
+539 
-549 EYYVDADGA
+549 
-558 WVKGK
+558 
-563 QKETDKWIQSSG
+563 
-575 RWWYRHADGSY
+575 
-586 TRSGWEYIGSKWYY
+586 
-600 FDQNGWMVTGWQKVK
+600 
-615 GSWYYM
+615 
-621 ESKGA
+621 
-626 MVNSGWKWINS
+626 
-637 KCYYFDKNGKM
+637 
-648 AANTWIDRS
+648 
-657 YVDADGAWVKDKK
+657 
-670 QEPDKWIQSSG
+670 
-681 RWWYRHGDGTY
+681 
-692 TKSDWEYIGNKWYYF
+692 
-707 DQNGWMLTGWQK
+707 
-719 VSGSWYYMDSNGAR
+719 
-733 VADGWK
+733 
-739 WINNKCYYFDKNGKM
+739 KCYYFDKNGKM

-780 NVTKTGWVQYSG
+780 NGTKTGWVQYSG

-887 AIGTNKTT
+887 AMGTNKTI

-909 NYPAQALTKGNA
+909 NYPTQALTKGNA

-973 ASGGGIVGESFK
+973 ASGGGIAGESFK

>member
-1 MKKTWQFVKKGE
+1 
-13 KMRKKTGKIWIAALV
+13 MRKKTGKIWIAALA
-28 CIGMMIATVC
+28 CIGMMIASVC

-46 TDVMTEPVL
+46 NRGTSEPVL
-55 EYIVIDNPRI
+55 EYIVISNPRI

-91 NTVTDEEET
+91 NTVTDEEMT
-100 VSASRI
+100 VSAARI
-106 DADTLVFEMNYTDE
+106 DADTAVFEMNYTDE

-133 EADEQTYSLDFSK
+133 EMDEQMYSLDFAK

-182 FTTITKDGEVTENT
+182 FTTITKDGEVTENA
-196 DISDVVEDAVA
+196 DISDVVEEAVA
-207 QQSSDSGIAVYAE
+207 QRSSDSEIAVYAE
-220 NGARTTS
+220 SGARTTS

-259 IAKYCKAV
+259 IAKYCKAA
-267 LESDGRIQIYMT
+267 LEKDGRIQVYMT

-285 VGNATD
+285 VGNTTN

-306 KADLFVSLHLNSA
+306 KANLFVSIHLNSA
-319 GASAKGAEVYY
+319 TASAKGAEVYY

-342 GKTLATDIQN
+342 GKALATDIQN

-372 KYSDNSVQDY
+372 KYPDNSVQDY

-391 AGFPGIIVEHAF
+391 AGFPGIIVEHAY
-403 LSNQNDYNNYLSS
+403 LSNQSDYNNYLSS
-416 DEKLKKLG
+416 DAKLKKLG
-424 EADAKGILTYLET
+424 EADAKGIITYLDT
-437 GGYVGKWVKTG
+437 SGYVGKWVQSG

-500 MKTSWQKIS
+500 MKTGWQKIS
-509 NTWYYFDG
+509 NTWYYFDS

-539 GKMATDTWIG
+539 GKMAADTWIG
-549 EYYVDADGA
+549 EYYVDASGA
-558 WVKGK
+558 WVKDK

-586 TRSGWEYIGSKWYY
+586 TRSEWEYIGGKWYY

-621 ESKGA
+621 E
-626 MVNSGWKWINS
+626 
-637 KCYYFDKNGKM
+637 
-648 AANTWIDRS
+648 
-657 YVDADGAWVKDKK
+657 
-670 QEPDKWIQSSG
+670 
-681 RWWYRHGDGTY
+681 
-692 TKSDWEYIGNKWYYF
+692 
-707 DQNGWMLTGWQK
+707 
-719 VSGSWYYMDSNGAR
+719 SNGAR

-780 NVTKTGWVQYSG
+780 NGTKTGWVQYSG

-887 AIGTNKTT
+887 AMGTNKTI

-909 NYPAQALTKGNA
+909 NYPTQALTKGNA

-973 ASGGGIVGESFK
+973 ASGGGIAGESFK

-1030 GQKENP
+1030 GQKENL